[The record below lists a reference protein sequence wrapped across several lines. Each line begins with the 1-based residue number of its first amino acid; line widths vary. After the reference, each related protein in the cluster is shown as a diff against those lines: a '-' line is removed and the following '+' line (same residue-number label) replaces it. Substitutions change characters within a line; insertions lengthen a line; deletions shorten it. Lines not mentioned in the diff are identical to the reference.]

1 MHSRE
6 SSAARGRAIDPSTLA
21 PIQPRRGHSGSK
33 SPDVPGSRPGY
44 EGGLERKPS
53 NPYGH
58 HRQTSIVHGVQHSR
72 NTSMAGSTASTS
84 PLSPELI
91 ASLGRGAF
99 DEATL
104 PAKFDPL
111 DTHSGYST
119 PSGTSAA
126 SAGHGLP
133 PTLSPIKDA
142 DRDIMDTSPAALL
155 HKRMNSGGKT
165 RRERSHSRSQSKHSE
180 SKTVGEYALHH
191 LFNSFVGQADSKI
204 NQAIM
209 KLGES
214 QAPVEEVCGPG
225 ADPTF
230 DQLISALG
238 HIARQKP
245 KPLIDTIMFWR
256 KAKGDA
262 AITARQM
269 TNDQK
274 PSPATENGPLLRR
287 NTEPTQLMDPTATA
301 ERSQPSAP
309 FVSRPD
315 DVALVERRAT
325 VSVYLVC
332 RVLIEIFNQ
341 SSLASITLDMADR
354 LEDIVFGQ
362 VKTSDPDQIS
372 ASPLRMANWRIYGQ
386 LLGIMS
392 ESNFSNVSGRFLA
405 ELDRYQKE
413 EAARGPSR
421 DGDSKAELLILC
433 MRYLRLPM
441 SPEGWLKSCDFMR
454 SLARLFVNAHGQ
466 RIKQAYCYVIE
477 KLLLPVAANPSCD
490 LSLPRWKEFVDLVQP
505 RLAQLLT
512 KPRHWA
518 SSFSLNVLLLCISNK
533 ETFSSQWLPMIS
545 SLPARLKDRPTR
557 APALHAICRLVWTY
571 FFRFSDSPTT
581 TLRKVEEVAKIA
593 LPTGR
598 RTYLSAEP
606 VFADPLIQLIQIIG
620 FKHPDVCFR
629 NIIFPLINSD
639 LFLSGKELRIE
650 QMEPEK
656 MVIGIRAF
664 LATMSDLETS
674 DQLCPPIPTGS
685 LPNPFTEASTPLY
698 FHRPQLLKE
707 HTVVNTTEKQD
718 PTSWQPVN
726 TARLSENVKEYYFRF
741 CEVLGKITLLCD
753 NTFGGQ
759 AVLDEKF
766 SGTTPKTPI
775 SEAFSF
781 GRRDD
786 HVTTLDQK
794 QGFYDLL
801 HVAVQALPRCL
812 SDHIPFNS
820 LINLLCT
827 GTAHVQSNIATSS
840 AQSLKAIAR
849 QLHAQQVT
857 IGFARFI
864 FNFDER
870 YSTMSDEGML
880 GPGHIESTL
889 RLYVELLQ
897 IWINEI
903 KQKTKGAAAMDQL
916 ERSISGSRALHLDL
930 SSVLAHVEEIE
941 SHGLF
946 FLCSQS
952 RRVRAFA
959 ITVLRLITEFD
970 SALGKENT
978 RIIRILEADSQQ
990 ILDVN
995 DENLTVAER
1004 SRIQKG
1010 KRRSASQNTLIEL
1023 CSSEV
1028 SYDST
1033 LWAKVFPN
1041 IIRVSFETC
1050 PFAVTLGREI
1060 VCARL
1065 VQMHKLITHLAES
1078 IRFPQYGSIDA
1089 YQPRPVGRSN
1099 VTSEILVEQWKLYLV
1114 MACTT
1119 VTNVGAQSQSQ
1130 LANAQHAR
1138 KASKG
1143 AHQSQDKI
1151 SSARSLFAFVIPLL
1165 SAERDSIRSAIVVA
1179 LGSIH
1184 KNLYRTLLESLQYA
1198 VTTCNEEAKMRI
1210 GNHFRS
1216 PSSPRRNRKTDRLRT
1231 EVTNVY
1237 KLTSHFLQEPE
1248 VYNDDWI
1255 VNNLVTYAKDIR
1267 IFLSDAEVQND
1278 WEFQRLRFH
1287 YCGLMEELF
1296 EGINRAK
1303 DPSRWMPFES
1313 RKSAFSLMEDWCG
1326 YSPNQSQI
1334 SEREE
1339 NMRKFAMAQPHETGE
1354 MRNTAAAM
1362 EIEKKNLRAAALS
1375 AMASLCAGPISITTE
1390 SGSVLQFDVS
1400 RMLSWLEIIF
1410 NTVTDKWH
1418 AIGRRA
1424 LKNLIVH
1431 NQEHSYLMER
1441 SIEMCYVTER
1451 PKTIESYIEV
1461 VSQVLFEYPDYP
1473 LRFWRILGAVLVTLG
1488 NEKREIRMKS
1498 AKLLRKLEERQQK
1511 NSRLQDFDISISDK
1525 TTAVYKLAQFEISKR
1540 LASQHSDLAFTIFSE
1555 FSLHFRNLQPDSQRN
1570 MVAAILPWVQTME
1583 LQVDPN
1589 GGPTAKSYMLL
1600 ANLFEITIRCS
1611 TILPNQV
1618 QALWQA
1624 LATGPHGGNVQLVLD
1639 FIISICLERKE
1650 QNFVEYAKQ
1659 MVVFLSGT
1667 PAGSKVIEFFMLQVV
1682 PKNMVQE
1689 RKDLT
1694 PPPSDIT
1701 SLPYVADL
1709 GTVLPV
1715 GNKQAGL
1722 SLGQVALIFL
1732 VDLMVTP
1739 VTLALEDVVKLIHI
1753 VLILWD
1759 HYTVTVQE
1767 QAREMLVHLI
1777 HELIAAKLADDAPA
1791 GARQSVEDFVE
1802 SIRKSDPAVVWE
1814 YEENHGKDEES
1825 DDRRVPASM
1834 AFVTRDVVRF
1844 FSFAYEGV
1852 GDLWAKEALNWA
1864 TSCPVRHL
1872 ACRSFQIFRCI
1883 STSLDSRMLA
1893 DMLARLSNTI
1903 ADEETDYQT
1912 FSMEILTTLKIIISS
1927 LAPSDLLDYPQLF
1940 WTTCACL
1947 NTIHETEFTES
1958 IGMLEKFLSR
1968 VDLSDPVVVAKLIEG
1983 QPPKWEGGFD
1993 GLQDLVFKGMKSS
2006 ESFDRTLDLLHLL
2019 SGLPNNNL
2027 IGDGTRQLFTV
2038 LANLPHFLQCFEQD
2052 FSDPR
2057 PIARA
2062 GLLARVAESER
2073 CPRLAASLFG
2083 FANQQYKTAGV
2094 FLDHIITEIKL
2105 YYFPRLDFQ
2114 CLIFLMGL
2122 LTNTTDWFRIRVMRI
2137 LCVLIP
2143 EVDMRRNEVTCH
2155 GPDLISPL
2163 LRLLQTDL
2171 CPQALEV
2178 LDHIITV
2185 SGNPMERH
2193 HLRMSM
2199 ASSAS
2204 SRAIR
2209 KEYERIQSL
2218 YGIPEPTGWS
2228 VPMPATQSSMTR
2240 HNVHAVFYTCVEAED
2255 MQDEDVM
2262 TPGVAFHADEY
2273 NSNDSFFP
2281 MRADTMKSIDT
2292 QTDGNMGDLVQKLD
2306 SLDDFFEETDP
2317 TTPVLN
2323 PVAPPMLRGFT
2334 GSYVVDTNAHLY
2346 DQQTAPILRKSLAR
2360 TGSTSSFHNGLAE
2373 SRPPNFR
2380 FDGPAPYSPISA
2392 VPQNPAQLLRPTSHT
2407 RSVTSPANNLYL
2419 HTASGAPHTTQ
2430 ALGLSDSAFL
2440 SDEEPDEVHSDLEER
2455 PVNKRLH
2462 PLPVPMVR
2470 SATDGSHSL
2479 ESMIRSGMR
2488 RLTGGAANREKERHR
2503 DHLRAQHRAVVQT
2516 ANSPRVPKVP
2526 EEYLSAPT
2534 SHPASPRIGVLC
2546 HSLLHSTTH
2555 SAVQFDCYAMSL
2567 RAALALPRRANAFHA
2582 SAVDLR
2588 RWPSSSARAFS
2599 TTRHRDVTWG
2609 FVGLGQMGYNMAK
2622 NLRAKIPAEDTLIV
2636 RDINEDA
2643 MKRFATEAQ
2652 EAARSNGASA
2662 SEGQVKLAEN
2672 AREVAEKSTV
2682 MVTSLPE
2689 SQHVIEVYHSIL
2701 KHGTLPPLDQE
2712 RLFIDTS
2719 TIDPV
2724 TSKDIANAIH
2734 TTQTGRFVDAPV
2746 SGGVV
2751 GARAGTL
2758 SFMFGASS
2766 QSKELLE
2773 RVRGVL
2779 ALMGKKAWHLGEP
2792 GAGVSGKLANNYI
2805 LALNN
2810 IATAEAMNLGVR
2822 WGLEPKALAEMINS
2836 STGRCWPSEVNNP
2849 VPGVVETAPASRGYE
2864 GGFGVSLMHKDL
2876 RLALAAAKESGTPLA
2891 LGAQARD
2898 VYKDVEEKHRG
2909 KDFSVVYKWLQE
2921 QSE

>member
-1 MHSRE
+1 ASHPAKAGPGQTILPLIPDELKSPSHNLTSPSDRRGNRTAQSTPLHSRE
-6 SSAARGRAIDPSTLA
+6 SSTVRGRPVDPSTLA

-33 SPDVPGSRPGY
+33 SPDVSGGRPPGY
-44 EGGLERKPS
+44 DVGLERRPS
-53 NPYGH
+53 NSYGH
-58 HRQTSIVHGVQHSR
+58 HRQTSIVHGIQHSR
-72 NTSMAGSTASTS
+72 NTSMAGSAASTS

-111 DTHSGYST
+111 ETHSGYST
-119 PSGTSAA
+119 PSGIAA
-126 SAGHGLP
+126 SHGLT
-133 PTLSPIKDA
+133 PTLSTIQDN
-142 DRDIMDTSPAALL
+142 DTTVRDVSPAALL
-155 HKRMNSGGKT
+155 HSRMNSGGKP
-165 RRERSHSRSQSKHSE
+165 RRERSDSRSQSKHPSE

-191 LFNSFVGQADSKI
+191 LFNSFVGQADNKI
-204 NQAIM
+204 NQAIV

-214 QAPVEEVCGPG
+214 DAPVEEVCGPG

-269 TNDQK
+269 LNEQR
-274 PSPATENGPLLRR
+274 PSPAATENGPPLLRR
-287 NTEPTQLMDPTATA
+287 NTEPTQPA
-301 ERSQPSAP
+301 EP
-309 FVSRPD
+309 FINRPD
-315 DVALVERRAT
+315 DVALIERRAT

-341 SSLASITLDMADR
+341 SSLASITFDMADR

-392 ESNFSNVSGRFLA
+392 ESNFSGVAGRYLA
-405 ELDRYQKE
+405 ELERYQKE
-413 EAARGPSR
+413 EAVRGPSR
-421 DGDSKAELLILC
+421 EGDSKSELLILC

-441 SPEGWLKSCDFMR
+441 TPEGWPKSCDFMR

-490 LSLPRWKEFVDLVQP
+490 LSLPRWKEFVDLIQP
-505 RLAQLLT
+505 RLTQLLI
-512 KPRHWA
+512 KPRHWT
-518 SSFSLNVLLLCISNK
+518 SSFSLNVLLLCISSK
-533 ETFSSQWLPMIS
+533 ETFSSQWLSMIS

-598 RTYLSAEP
+598 RTYMSAEP

-629 NIIFPLINSD
+629 SIIFPLINSD
-639 LFLSGKELRIE
+639 LFLSGRELKIE

-685 LPNPFTEASTPLY
+685 LPNPFTDVSTPMY
-698 FHRPQLLKE
+698 SHRPQLLREYK
-707 HTVVNTTEKQD
+707 VPISSQKQD
-718 PTSWQPVN
+718 PTLWQPVN

-766 SGTTPKTPI
+766 GGTTPKTPI

-781 GRRDD
+781 GRRGDD

-840 AQSLKAIAR
+840 AESLKAIAR

-897 IWINEI
+897 IWIDEI

-930 SSVLAHVEEIE
+930 SSILAHVEEIE

-995 DENLTVAER
+995 DEHLTVAER

-1065 VQMHKLITHLAES
+1065 VQMHKIITSLAES
-1078 IRFPQYGSIDA
+1078 TRFPQYAPMDA
-1089 YQPRPVGRSN
+1089 YQSRPIGRN
-1099 VTSEILVEQWKLYLV
+1099 NLTSEILVEQWKLYLV

-1119 VTNVGAQSQSQ
+1119 VTSVGAQSQSQ

-1210 GNHFRS
+1210 GNHYRS

-1287 YCGLMEELF
+1287 FCGLMEEIF
-1296 EGINRAK
+1296 EGIHRTK

-1339 NMRKFAMAQPHETGE
+1339 NMRKFCMARPHETGE
-1354 MRNTAAAM
+1354 IKNTAAAM

-1375 AMASLCAGPISITTE
+1375 AMAFLCAGPISITTE
-1390 SGSVLQFDVS
+1390 SGSVLQFDVT
-1400 RMLSWLEIIF
+1400 RMLSWIEMIF
-1410 NTVTDKWH
+1410 NTVSDKWH

-1424 LKNLIVH
+1424 LKNLVIH

-1441 SIEMCYVTER
+1441 SIEMCYITER
-1451 PKTIESYIEV
+1451 PKTIESYFEV
-1461 VSQVLFEYPDYP
+1461 VTQVLFEYPDYP
-1473 LRFWRILGAVLVTLG
+1473 LEFWRVLGAVLVTLG

-1511 NSRLQDFDISISDK
+1511 NSRIQDFDISISDK

-1555 FSLHFRNLQPDSQRN
+1555 FSLHFRNLRPDSQRN

-1600 ANLFEITIRCS
+1600 ANLFEITIRGS

-1667 PAGSKVIEFFMLQVV
+1667 PAGSKVIEFFLLQIV

-1689 RKDLT
+1689 RKELT
-1694 PPPSDIT
+1694 PPPPDIKN
-1701 SLPYVADL
+1701 LPYCSLLA
-1709 GTVLPV
+1709 T
-1715 GNKQAGL
+1715 NK
-1722 SLGQVALIFL
+1722 L
-1732 VDLMVTP
+1732 VYPLDS
-1739 VTLALEDVVKLIHI
+1739 DVVKLIHI

-1777 HELIAAKLADDAPA
+1777 HELIAAKLEDDDLA
-1791 GARQSVEDFVE
+1791 GTRQSVEDFVE
-1802 SIRKSDPAVVWE
+1802 SIRRSNPAVVWE
-1814 YEENHGKDEES
+1814 YEENHGKEEET
-1825 DDRRVPASM
+1825 DDRRVPESM
-1834 AFVTRDVVRF
+1834 ASVTRDVVKF

-1883 STSLDSRMLA
+1883 STALDSRMLA

-1947 NTIHETEFTES
+1947 NTIHETEFIES
-1958 IGMLEKFLSR
+1958 IGMLEKFLDR
-1968 VDLSDPVVVAKLIEG
+1968 VDLSDPAVVANLTEG
-1983 QPPKWEGGFD
+1983 QPPNWEGGFD
-1993 GLQDLVFKGMKSS
+1993 GIQDLVFKGMKSS
-2006 ESFDRTLDLLHLL
+2006 ESFDRTLDLLHVL
-2019 SGLPNNNL
+2019 SGLPNNDL
-2027 IGDGTRQLFTV
+2027 IGDGTRHLFTV
-2038 LANLPHFLQCFEQD
+2038 LANLPHFLQCFEQG
-2052 FSDPR
+2052 FSDPK

-2062 GLLARVAESER
+2062 SILARVAENER

-2094 FLDHIITEIKL
+2094 FLDHIITEIKS
-2105 YYFPRLDFQ
+2105 YYFPQLDFQ

-2122 LTNTTDWFRIRVMRI
+2122 LTNTTDWFRIKTMRI

-2185 SGNPMERH
+2185 SGNPMERQ

-2199 ASSAS
+2199 ASAAS

-2228 VPMPATQSSMTR
+2228 VPMPATQSNMTR

-2255 MQDEDVM
+2255 RREEDVM
-2262 TPGVAFHADEY
+2262 TPSVAFHADEY
-2273 NSNDSFFP
+2273 SDSFFP
-2281 MRADTMKSIDT
+2281 IRADTMKSIDT
-2292 QTDGNMGDLVQKLD
+2292 QIDGNMGDIVQKLD
-2306 SLDDFFEETDP
+2306 SLDDFFEETD
-2317 TTPVLN
+2317 TIAPVLN

-2334 GSYVVDTNAHLY
+2334 GNYVDTNAHLY

-2380 FDGPAPYSPISA
+2380 FDGPGVYSPVTAMPPNSS
-2392 VPQNPAQLLRPTSHT
+2392 LLRSGSHT
-2407 RSVTSPANNLYL
+2407 RSVTSPANNLYV
-2419 HTASGAPHTTQ
+2419 HTAANTPNATLPVGF
-2430 ALGLSDSAFL
+2430 SDSAFL
-2440 SDEEPDEVHSDLEER
+2440 SDEDPDEVHSDLEER
-2455 PVNKRLH
+2455 PATKKM
-2462 PLPVPMVR
+2462 VPPPAPMMR
-2470 SATDGSHSL
+2470 SATDGPHSL

-2488 RLTGGAANREKERHR
+2488 RLTGGAANREKERQR
-2503 DHLRAQHRAVVQT
+2503 DLLRAQHRAMVQT
-2516 ANSPRVPKVP
+2516 AHSPRVPKVP

-2534 SHPASPRIGVLC
+2534 TRDALPHGFPNPAFPAFQSTAVHIPSLPRI
-2546 HSLLHSTTH
+2546 
-2555 SAVQFDCYAMSL
+2555 
-2567 RAALALPRRANAFHA
+2567 
-2582 SAVDLR
+2582 
-2588 RWPSSSARAFS
+2588 
-2599 TTRHRDVTWG
+2599 
-2609 FVGLGQMGYNMAK
+2609 
-2622 NLRAKIPAEDTLIV
+2622 
-2636 RDINEDA
+2636 
-2643 MKRFATEAQ
+2643 
-2652 EAARSNGASA
+2652 
-2662 SEGQVKLAEN
+2662 SE
-2672 AREVAEKSTV
+2672 S
-2682 MVTSLPE
+2682 
-2689 SQHVIEVYHSIL
+2689 
-2701 KHGTLPPLDQE
+2701 HG
-2712 RLFIDTS
+2712 
-2719 TIDPV
+2719 
-2724 TSKDIANAIH
+2724 
-2734 TTQTGRFVDAPV
+2734 
-2746 SGGVV
+2746 
-2751 GARAGTL
+2751 
-2758 SFMFGASS
+2758 
-2766 QSKELLE
+2766 
-2773 RVRGVL
+2773 
-2779 ALMGKKAWHLGEP
+2779 
-2792 GAGVSGKLANNYI
+2792 
-2805 LALNN
+2805 
-2810 IATAEAMNLGVR
+2810 
-2822 WGLEPKALAEMINS
+2822 
-2836 STGRCWPSEVNNP
+2836 
-2849 VPGVVETAPASRGYE
+2849 
-2864 GGFGVSLMHKDL
+2864 
-2876 RLALAAAKESGTPLA
+2876 
-2891 LGAQARD
+2891 
-2898 VYKDVEEKHRG
+2898 
-2909 KDFSVVYKWLQE
+2909 
-2921 QSE
+2921 

>member
-1 MHSRE
+1 MKPEFASVASNPAKVGPGQQTALPLITDDLKSTHHNLASPSERRGTRTAQSTPLHSRE
-6 SSAARGRAIDPSTLA
+6 SSAVRGRAVDPSSLA

-33 SPDVPGSRPGY
+33 SPDVPNVRPPGY
-44 EGGLERKPS
+44 EVGLERRPS
-53 NPYGH
+53 NSYGH

-72 NTSMAGSTASTS
+72 NTSMAGSASSAS

-104 PAKFDPL
+104 PAKIDTA

-119 PSGTSAA
+119 PSGPST
-126 SAGHGLP
+126 GHGLP
-133 PTLSPIKDA
+133 PTLSTIQDN
-142 DRDIMDTSPAALL
+142 DTELRDVSPAALF
-155 HKRMNSGGKT
+155 HKRMGSGAKS
-165 RRERSHSRSQSKHSE
+165 RRERSHSRSQSKQHPE
-180 SKTVGEYALHH
+180 VKTVAEFALHH

-204 NQAIM
+204 NQAIA

-214 QAPVEEVCGPG
+214 ESPVEEVCGPG
-225 ADPTF
+225 ADATF

-245 KPLIDTIMFWR
+245 KPLIDTIMYWR

-262 AITARQM
+262 AIAARQ
-269 TNDQK
+269 TANEAR
-274 PSPATENGPLLRR
+274 PTPAATENGPLLRR
-287 NTEPTQLMDPTATA
+287 NTEPTQYADPTAVP
-301 ERSQPSAP
+301 ERAQQSTLYHG
-309 FVSRPD
+309 RPED
-315 DVALVERRAT
+315 IVLIERRAT

-332 RVLIEIFNQ
+332 RVLIEIFHQ
-341 SSLASITLDMADR
+341 SSLASITLEMADR

-392 ESNFSNVSGRFLA
+392 ESNFPSVAGRYLA
-405 ELDRYQKE
+405 ELERYQT
-413 EAARGPSR
+413 EASQRPSR
-421 DGDSKAELLILC
+421 DGDAKAELLILC

-441 SPEGWLKSCDFMR
+441 TPEGWPKACDFMR
-454 SLARLFVNAHGQ
+454 SLARLFAQAHGQ
-466 RIKQAYCYVIE
+466 RIKQAYCYIIE
-477 KLLLPVAANPSCD
+477 KLLLPIAANPSCD

-505 RLAQLLT
+505 RLTQLLT
-512 KPRHWA
+512 KPRHWT

-533 ETFSSQWLPMIS
+533 ETFSSQWMSMIS

-581 TLRKVEEVAKIA
+581 TLRKVEEVTKIA

-598 RTYLSAEP
+598 KTFMSAEP

-639 LFLSGKELRIE
+639 LFLSGRELKIE

-685 LPNPFTEASTPLY
+685 LPNPFSDVSTPVY

-707 HTVVNTTEKQD
+707 YKAPSASEKQD

-766 SGTTPKTPI
+766 GGSTPKTPI

-781 GRRDD
+781 GRRGDD
-786 HVTTLDQK
+786 HVAILDQK

-840 AQSLKAIAR
+840 ALSLKAIAR

-897 IWINEI
+897 IWIDEI
-903 KQKTKGAAAMDQL
+903 KRKTKGAAAMDPL
-916 ERSISGSRALHLDL
+916 ERSISGNRALHLDL

-978 RIIRILEADSQQ
+978 RIIRILEGDSQQ

-995 DENLTVAER
+995 DEQLTVAER

-1028 SYDST
+1028 SYDAT

-1065 VQMHKLITHLAES
+1065 VQMHKIITSLAES
-1078 IRFPQYGSIDA
+1078 SRFPQFAPMDA
-1089 YQPRPVGRSN
+1089 YHNRPIGRNN
-1099 VTSEILVEQWKLYLV
+1099 VTSEIFIEQWKLYLV

-1119 VTNVGAQSQSQ
+1119 VTSVGAQSQSQ

-1165 SAERDSIRSAIVVA
+1165 SAERDSIRSAIVAA

-1210 GNHFRS
+1210 GNHYRS

-1237 KLTSHFLQEPE
+1237 KLTSHFLKEPE

-1278 WEFQRLRFH
+1278 WEFQGLRFH
-1287 YCGLMEELF
+1287 FCGLMEELF
-1296 EGINRAK
+1296 EGINRTK

-1326 YSPNQSQI
+1326 YSPNQAQI

-1339 NMRKFAMAQPHETGE
+1339 NMRKFCMDRTHESGE
-1354 MRNTAAAM
+1354 MKNTAAAM

-1375 AMASLCAGPISITTE
+1375 AMAHLCAGPISIITD
-1390 SGSVLQFDVS
+1390 SGSVLQFDIA
-1400 RMLSWLEIIF
+1400 RMLLWIEMIF
-1410 NTVTDKWH
+1410 NTVGDKWH

-1424 LKNLIVH
+1424 LKNLIIH
-1431 NQEHSYLMER
+1431 NQEHSYLIER
-1441 SIEMCYVTER
+1441 SIEMCYITER
-1451 PKTIESYIEV
+1451 PKTIESYFEV
-1461 VSQVLFEYPDYP
+1461 VTQVLFEHPDYP
-1473 LRFWRILGAVLVTLG
+1473 LAFWRVLGAVLVTLG

-1555 FSLHFRNLQPDSQRN
+1555 FCLHFRSLRPDNQRN
-1570 MVAAILPWVQTME
+1570 LVAAILPWVQTIE

-1667 PAGSKVIEFFMLQVV
+1667 PAGSKVIEFFLLQIV

-1689 RKDLT
+1689 RKELT
-1694 PPPSDIT
+1694 PPPPDIK

-1709 GTVLPV
+1709 ATVLPI

-1732 VDLMVTP
+1732 VDLMVAP
-1739 VTLALEDVVKLIHI
+1739 VTLALDDVVKLIHI

-1759 HYTVTVQE
+1759 HYMVTVQE

-1777 HELIAAKLADDAPA
+1777 HELIAAKLEDDAPA

-1802 SIRKSDPAVVWE
+1802 SIRNNDPAVVWE
-1814 YEENHGKDEES
+1814 YDENHGKDEEA

-1834 AFVTRDVVRF
+1834 ASVTRDVVKF
-1844 FSFAYEGV
+1844 FDLVYEGV

-1872 ACRSFQIFRCI
+1872 ACRSFQIYRCI
-1883 STSLDSRMLA
+1883 STSLDSRMLG

-1903 ADEETDYQT
+1903 SDKETDYQT
-1912 FSMEILTTLKIIISS
+1912 FSLEILTTLRIIISD

-1947 NTIHETEFTES
+1947 NTIHETEFIET
-1958 IGMLEKFLSR
+1958 IGMLENYLAR
-1968 VDLSDPVVVAKLIEG
+1968 VDLGDPAVVATLING
-1983 QPPKWEGGFD
+1983 QPPNWEGGFD

-2006 ESFDRTLDLLHLL
+2006 QSFERTLALLHTL
-2019 SGLPNNNL
+2019 SGLSNNDL
-2027 IGDGTRQLFTV
+2027 VGDGTRQLFTV
-2038 LANLPHFLQCFEQD
+2038 LANLPHFLECFEQG
-2052 FSDPR
+2052 FSDSK

-2062 GLLARVAESER
+2062 SLLARVAENEG

-2094 FLDHIITEIKL
+2094 FLDHIITEIKS
-2105 YYFPRLDFQ
+2105 YYFPEQDFQ
-2114 CLIFLMGL
+2114 CLIFVMGL
-2122 LTNTTDWFRIRVMRI
+2122 LTNTTDWFRVKTMRI

-2143 EVDMRRNEVTCH
+2143 EVDMRRSEVTCH

-2163 LRLLQTDL
+2163 LRLLQTEL
-2171 CPQALEV
+2171 CTQALEV
-2178 LDHIITV
+2178 LDHIMTV
-2185 SGNPMERH
+2185 SGNPMERQQI
-2193 HLRMSM
+2193 RMSI
-2199 ASSAS
+2199 ASAAS
-2204 SRAIR
+2204 SRALR
-2209 KEYERIQSL
+2209 KEYERIKSL
-2218 YGIPEPTGWS
+2218 YGIPEPSGWS

-2240 HNVHAVFYTCVEAED
+2240 HNVHAVFYTCGKAED
-2255 MQDEDVM
+2255 MQQEDVLN
-2262 TPGVAFHADEY
+2262 PGVAFHVDEY
-2273 NSNDSFFP
+2273 NDSFYP
-2281 MRADTMKSIDT
+2281 MRADTLESIDT
-2292 QTDGNMGDLVQKLD
+2292 QIDGNMGDIVQKLD
-2306 SLDDFFEETDP
+2306 SLDDFFEETEA
-2317 TTPVLN
+2317 TTPVMN
-2323 PVAPPMLRGFT
+2323 SVAPPMLPGFT
-2334 GSYVVDTNAHLY
+2334 GSYVDTNAHLY

-2380 FDGPAPYSPISA
+2380 FDSPAVHSPVTAIPPNTGQMFRSG
-2392 VPQNPAQLLRPTSHT
+2392 SHT
-2407 RSVTSPANNLYL
+2407 RSVTSPTNNLY
-2419 HTASGAPHTTQ
+2419 SHTTVP
-2430 ALGLSDSAFL
+2430 AANPGLPTGFGESTFL
-2440 SDEEPDEVHSDLEER
+2440 SDDEPDEVHSDLEER
-2455 PVNKRLH
+2455 PVTKKMMA
-2462 PLPVPMVR
+2462 PPPAMVR
-2470 SATDGSHSL
+2470 SATDGPQSL
-2479 ESMIRSGMR
+2479 ESILRSGMR
-2488 RLTGGAANREKERHR
+2488 RLTGGATSRERERQR
-2503 DHLRAQHRAVVQT
+2503 DLIRAQHRAIVQT

-2526 EEYLSAPT
+2526 EEYLSGPT
-2534 SHPASPRIGVLC
+2534 SHPASPR
-2546 HSLLHSTTH
+2546 
-2555 SAVQFDCYAMSL
+2555 
-2567 RAALALPRRANAFHA
+2567 
-2582 SAVDLR
+2582 
-2588 RWPSSSARAFS
+2588 
-2599 TTRHRDVTWG
+2599 
-2609 FVGLGQMGYNMAK
+2609 
-2622 NLRAKIPAEDTLIV
+2622 
-2636 RDINEDA
+2636 
-2643 MKRFATEAQ
+2643 
-2652 EAARSNGASA
+2652 
-2662 SEGQVKLAEN
+2662 
-2672 AREVAEKSTV
+2672 
-2682 MVTSLPE
+2682 
-2689 SQHVIEVYHSIL
+2689 
-2701 KHGTLPPLDQE
+2701 
-2712 RLFIDTS
+2712 
-2719 TIDPV
+2719 
-2724 TSKDIANAIH
+2724 
-2734 TTQTGRFVDAPV
+2734 
-2746 SGGVV
+2746 
-2751 GARAGTL
+2751 
-2758 SFMFGASS
+2758 
-2766 QSKELLE
+2766 
-2773 RVRGVL
+2773 
-2779 ALMGKKAWHLGEP
+2779 
-2792 GAGVSGKLANNYI
+2792 
-2805 LALNN
+2805 
-2810 IATAEAMNLGVR
+2810 
-2822 WGLEPKALAEMINS
+2822 
-2836 STGRCWPSEVNNP
+2836 
-2849 VPGVVETAPASRGYE
+2849 
-2864 GGFGVSLMHKDL
+2864 
-2876 RLALAAAKESGTPLA
+2876 
-2891 LGAQARD
+2891 
-2898 VYKDVEEKHRG
+2898 
-2909 KDFSVVYKWLQE
+2909 
-2921 QSE
+2921 

>member
-1 MHSRE
+1 MNCNELLTCTMASHPAKAAGPGQQPMLPLIPDDLKSASHHTLPSATEWRGTRTAQSTPMHSRE
-6 SSAARGRAIDPSTLA
+6 SSAVRGRATDPSVLA
-21 PIQPRRGHSGSK
+21 PTLQARRGHSGSK
-33 SPDVPGSRPGY
+33 SPDVSAGRPAGY
-44 EGGLERKPS
+44 DAGLERRPS
-53 NPYGH
+53 NSYGH
-58 HRQTSIVHGVQHSR
+58 HRQTSIVHGMQHSR
-72 NTSMAGSTASTS
+72 NPSMAGSTASS

-91 ASLGRGAF
+91 ASLGRGAP
-99 DEATL
+99 DDAPVL
-104 PAKFDPL
+104 PSKPDQL
-111 DTHSGYST
+111 DTHSNHQSPAGVSST
-119 PSGTSAA
+119 Y
-126 SAGHGLP
+126 GLP
-133 PTLSPIKDA
+133 GTLSTIQDTDA
-142 DRDIMDTSPAALL
+142 DERMDGSPASLV
-155 HKRMNSGGKT
+155 HKRMNSGGKS
-165 RRERSHSRSQSKHSE
+165 RRDRSHSRSHSKHHSE

-204 NQAIM
+204 NQAIL
-209 KLGES
+209 KLGDSE
-214 QAPVEEVCGPG
+214 APVEEVCGPG
-225 ADPTF
+225 ADPNF

-245 KPLIDTIMFWR
+245 KPLIDTIMLWR
-256 KAKGDA
+256 KGKGDA

-269 TNDQK
+269 TNELPK
-274 PSPATENGPLLRR
+274 PVITENGVLMRR
-287 NTEPTQLMDPTATA
+287 NTEPTQPAIDPTAPS
-301 ERSQPSAP
+301 ERPQPSTP
-309 FVSRPD
+309 FLGRHD

-341 SSLASITLDMADR
+341 SSLASITVDMADR

-362 VKTSDPDQIS
+362 LKTVDPDQIS

-392 ESNFSNVSGRFLA
+392 ELNFSSVANRFLV

-413 EAARGPSR
+413 EATRGPSR
-421 DGDSKAELLILC
+421 EGDAKSELLVLG

-441 SPEGWLKSCDFMR
+441 TPDSWTKACDFMR

-466 RIKQAYCYVIE
+466 KIKQAYCYVIE
-477 KLLLPVAANPSCD
+477 KLLLPVAANPVCD
-490 LSLPRWKEFVDLVQP
+490 LSLLRWKESVDLIQS
-505 RLAQLLT
+505 RLTQLLT
-512 KPRHWA
+512 KPRHWSA
-518 SSFSLNVLLLCISNK
+518 AFSLNVLLLCISNK
-533 ETFSSQWLPMIS
+533 EIFSSQWLSMIS
-545 SLPARLKDRPTR
+545 SLPPRLKDRPTR
-557 APALHAICRLVWTY
+557 APALQAICRLVWTY
-571 FFRFSDSPTT
+571 FFRYSDSPTT
-581 TLRKVEEVAKIA
+581 TLRKVEEVVKIA
-593 LPTGR
+593 LPTGK

-606 VFADPLIQLIQIIG
+606 AIADPLIQLIRMIG

-629 NIIFPLINSD
+629 TIIFPLINSD
-639 LFLSGKELRIE
+639 LFLSGRDLKIE

-674 DQLCPPIPTGS
+674 DQLCPPFPTGS
-685 LPNPFTEASTPLY
+685 LPNPFLDTSSPIS
-698 FHRPQLLKE
+698 FHRPQLLAEPKFGVE
-707 HTVVNTTEKQD
+707 HEKSD
-718 PTSWQPVN
+718 PSSSCPVN
-726 TARLSENVKEYYFRF
+726 ISRLSDNVKEYYLRF
-741 CEVLGKITLLCD
+741 CEVLGKITILCD

-766 SGTTPKTPI
+766 GGTTPKTPI
-775 SEAFSF
+775 TEAFGF

-786 HVTTLDQK
+786 HINTLDQK

-840 AQSLKAIAR
+840 ADSLKAIAR
-849 QLHAQQVT
+849 QSHAQQVT

-864 FNFDER
+864 FNFDAR

-897 IWINEI
+897 IWIDEI
-903 KQKTKGAAAMDQL
+903 KQKTKEASSDQL
-916 ERSISGSRALHLDL
+916 EKSISGSRALHLDL

-959 ITVLRLITEFD
+959 INVLRLITEFD
-970 SALGKENT
+970 RALGKANT

-995 DENLTVAER
+995 DEQLTVAER

-1010 KRRSASQNTLIEL
+1010 KRRSVSQNTLIEL

-1065 VQMHKLITHLAES
+1065 VQMHKLISSLAES
-1078 IRFPQYGSIDA
+1078 TRVPQYSPVDI
-1089 YQPRPVGRSN
+1089 YQSRPMGRSN
-1099 VTSEILVEQWKLYLV
+1099 MTAEILVEQWKLYLV

-1130 LANAQHAR
+1130 LANAQLHAR
-1138 KASKG
+1138 KTSKG
-1143 AHQSQDKI
+1143 AQSQDKI

-1165 SAERDSIRSAIVVA
+1165 SAERDSIRAAIVVA
-1179 LGSIH
+1179 LGSIA

-1198 VTTCNEEAKMRI
+1198 VTTCNEEAKIRI
-1210 GNHFRS
+1210 GTHHRT

-1231 EVTNVY
+1231 EVTHVY
-1237 KLTSHFLQEPE
+1237 KLTSHFLREPD
-1248 VYNDDWI
+1248 VCNDDWI

-1287 YCGLMEELF
+1287 YCGLLEELF
-1296 EGINRAK
+1296 EGVNRTK

-1326 YSPNQSQI
+1326 YSPNQAQI
-1334 SEREE
+1334 TEREE
-1339 NMRKFAMAQPHETGE
+1339 NMRKFAMAQPHDGGE

-1390 SGSVLQFDVS
+1390 SGSVLQFDVG
-1400 RMLSWLEIIF
+1400 RMLSWIDIIF
-1410 NTVTDKWH
+1410 NTVSDKWH
-1418 AIGRRA
+1418 SIGRRA
-1424 LKNLIVH
+1424 LKNLIIH
-1431 NQEHSYLMER
+1431 NKEHAYLIER
-1441 SIEMCYVTER
+1441 SIEMCYVAER
-1451 PKTIESYIEV
+1451 PKALESYFEV
-1461 VSQVLFEYPDYP
+1461 VTEVLIEYPDYP

-1498 AKLLRKLEERQQK
+1498 AKLLRRLEERHQK
-1511 NSRLQDFDISISDK
+1511 NSRIQDFDISISDK
-1525 TTAVYKLAQFEISKR
+1525 TTAVYKLAQFETSKR
-1540 LASQHSDLAFTIFSE
+1540 LAVQHSDLAFTLFSE
-1555 FSLHFRNLQPDSQRN
+1555 FTQHFRNLRSDSQRN

-1589 GGPTAKSYMLL
+1589 GGPTARSYMLL

-1639 FIISICLERKE
+1639 FIISLCLERKE
-1650 QNFVEYAKQ
+1650 QNFVDYAKQ
-1659 MVVFLSGT
+1659 IVVFLAGT

-1694 PPPSDIT
+1694 PPPPDLA

-1709 GTVLPV
+1709 ASVLPV

-1732 VDLMVTP
+1732 VDLMVAP
-1739 VTLALEDVVKLIHI
+1739 VTLAMADVIKLLHV

-1777 HELIAAKLADDAPA
+1777 HELIAAKLEDDAPA
-1791 GARQSVEDFVE
+1791 GARQSIEDFVE
-1802 SIRKSDPAVVWE
+1802 AIRKSDPVVVWE
-1814 YEENHGKDEES
+1814 YEENNGKEEEV
-1825 DDRRVPASM
+1825 DDRRVPPAM
-1834 AFVTRDVVRF
+1834 AAATRDVIKF
-1844 FSFAYEGV
+1844 FSYAYEGV
-1852 GDLWAKEALNWA
+1852 GELWAKEALNWA

-1883 STSLDSRMLA
+1883 SMSLDSQMLA

-1927 LAPSDLLDYPQLF
+1927 LAPADILHYPQLF

-1947 NTIHETEFTES
+1947 NTIHESEFIETL
-1958 IGMLEKFLSR
+1958 GMLEKFLDA
-1968 VDLSDPVVVAKLIEG
+1968 VDLSDPAVVAQLLEG

-1993 GLQDLVFKGMKSS
+1993 GLQDLVFKGLKSS
-2006 ESFDRTLDLLHLL
+2006 RSFNRTLDVLHRL
-2019 SGLPNNNL
+2019 SGLPNNAL

-2038 LANLPHFLQCFEQD
+2038 LANLPSFLECFDQE
-2052 FSDPR
+2052 FSDPK
-2057 PIARA
+2057 PVMHAS
-2062 GLLARVAESER
+2062 LLARVAENEG

-2083 FANQQYKTAGV
+2083 FANQQYKTEAV
-2094 FLDHIITEIKL
+2094 FLDHIVTEIKS
-2105 YYFPRLDFQ
+2105 YYFPQLDFQ

-2122 LTNTTDWFRIRVMRI
+2122 LTNTTDWFRIKTMKI
-2137 LCVLIP
+2137 LCVMIP
-2143 EVDMRRNEVTCH
+2143 EVDMRRSEVTCH

-2163 LRLLQTDL
+2163 LRLLQTNL
-2171 CPQALEV
+2171 CPEALEV
-2178 LDHIITV
+2178 LDNIMTV

-2199 ASSAS
+2199 ASAAS
-2204 SRAIR
+2204 SRAMR

-2228 VPMPATQSSMTR
+2228 IPMPATQSTITR
-2240 HNVHAVFYTCVEAED
+2240 NNVHAVFYTCAEAED
-2255 MQDEDVM
+2255 MNHRDTLTPDVE
-2262 TPGVAFHADEY
+2262 FRADEY
-2273 NSNDSFFP
+2273 SDSYFP

-2292 QTDGNMGDLVQKLD
+2292 QTDGNIGDIVQKLD
-2306 SLDDFFEETDP
+2306 SLDDFFEETEINVP
-2317 TTPVLN
+2317 ILN
-2323 PVAPPMLRGFT
+2323 AVAPPMLRGFT
-2334 GSYVVDTNAHLY
+2334 GSYVDTNAHLY

-2373 SRPPNFR
+2373 SRPSNFR
-2380 FDGPAPYSPISA
+2380 FDGPGMPSPVSVA
-2392 VPQNPAQLLRPTSHT
+2392 SQNTSGSGLRPVSHT
-2407 RSVTSPANNLYL
+2407 RSVTSPANNLYV
-2419 HTASGAPHTTQ
+2419 HTATGSQGTPPV
-2430 ALGLSDSAFL
+2430 GFGESAFF
-2440 SDEEPDEVHSDLEER
+2440 SDDDIEETQSDLDDR
-2455 PVNKRLH
+2455 PTTARRAY
-2462 PLPVPMVR
+2462 PPMPPMVR
-2470 SATDGSHSL
+2470 SATEGAGSHSI

-2488 RLTGGAANREKERHR
+2488 RLTGGAANNREKERQR
-2503 DHLRAQHRAVVQT
+2503 DLLRAQHRAMVQT

-2526 EEYLSAPT
+2526 EEYLSGPT
-2534 SHPASPRIGVLC
+2534 SHPTSPR
-2546 HSLLHSTTH
+2546 S
-2555 SAVQFDCYAMSL
+2555 
-2567 RAALALPRRANAFHA
+2567 
-2582 SAVDLR
+2582 
-2588 RWPSSSARAFS
+2588 
-2599 TTRHRDVTWG
+2599 
-2609 FVGLGQMGYNMAK
+2609 
-2622 NLRAKIPAEDTLIV
+2622 
-2636 RDINEDA
+2636 
-2643 MKRFATEAQ
+2643 
-2652 EAARSNGASA
+2652 
-2662 SEGQVKLAEN
+2662 
-2672 AREVAEKSTV
+2672 
-2682 MVTSLPE
+2682 
-2689 SQHVIEVYHSIL
+2689 
-2701 KHGTLPPLDQE
+2701 
-2712 RLFIDTS
+2712 
-2719 TIDPV
+2719 
-2724 TSKDIANAIH
+2724 
-2734 TTQTGRFVDAPV
+2734 
-2746 SGGVV
+2746 
-2751 GARAGTL
+2751 
-2758 SFMFGASS
+2758 
-2766 QSKELLE
+2766 
-2773 RVRGVL
+2773 
-2779 ALMGKKAWHLGEP
+2779 
-2792 GAGVSGKLANNYI
+2792 
-2805 LALNN
+2805 
-2810 IATAEAMNLGVR
+2810 
-2822 WGLEPKALAEMINS
+2822 
-2836 STGRCWPSEVNNP
+2836 
-2849 VPGVVETAPASRGYE
+2849 
-2864 GGFGVSLMHKDL
+2864 
-2876 RLALAAAKESGTPLA
+2876 
-2891 LGAQARD
+2891 
-2898 VYKDVEEKHRG
+2898 
-2909 KDFSVVYKWLQE
+2909 
-2921 QSE
+2921 

>member
-1 MHSRE
+1 MMTSHPAKGAGPGQQSTLPLIPDDLKAASQHNLTSPAEWRATRTAQSTPMHSRE
-6 SSAARGRAIDPSTLA
+6 SSAVRGRAADPSTLA
-21 PIQPRRGHSGSK
+21 PTIQTRRGHSGSK
-33 SPDVPGSRPGY
+33 SPDVSTGRPAGY
-44 EGGLERKPS
+44 DVGLERRPS
-53 NPYGH
+53 NSYGH
-58 HRQTSIVHGVQHSR
+58 HRQTSIVHGMQHSR
-72 NTSMAGSTASTS
+72 NPSMAGSTASAS

-91 ASLGRGAF
+91 ASLGRGSSF
-99 DEATL
+99 DEPGPT
-104 PAKFDPL
+104 KL
-111 DTHSGYST
+111 DQ
-119 PSGTSAA
+119 
-126 SAGHGLP
+126 L
-133 PTLSPIKDA
+133 DA
-142 DRDIMDTSPAALL
+142 HPNFPSPAGAPASHGHPVPLSTIQDNDIGDV
-155 HKRMNSGGKT
+155 MNGSP
-165 RRERSHSRSQSKHSE
+165 
-180 SKTVGEYALHH
+180 V
-191 LFNSFVGQADSKI
+191 SFVGQADSKI
-204 NQAIM
+204 NQAIL

-214 QAPVEEVCGPG
+214 EAPVEEVCGPG
-225 ADPTF
+225 ADSDF

-245 KPLIDTIMFWR
+245 KPLIDTIMLWR

-269 TNDQK
+269 TNEPVCEGPPTSRKVYANCTQPK
-274 PSPATENGPLLRR
+274 PIVTENGVLMRR
-287 NTEPTQLMDPTATA
+287 NTEPTQTPTESGAPA
-301 ERSQPSAP
+301 DRSPQTP
-309 FVSRPD
+309 FISRHD
-315 DVALVERRAT
+315 DVVLVERRAT

-362 VKTSDPDQIS
+362 IKTVDPEQIS

-392 ESNFSNVSGRFLA
+392 EANFTSVANRFLA
-405 ELDRYQKE
+405 ELEKLQKD
-413 EAARGPSR
+413 EAARGPTR
-421 DGDSKAELLILC
+421 DGDAKAELLILG

-441 SPEGWLKSCDFMR
+441 NPDNWSKSCDFMR

-477 KLLLPVAANPSCD
+477 KLLLPVAANPTVD
-490 LSLPRWKEFVDLVQP
+490 LSIPRWKEFLDLVQP

-518 SSFSLNVLLLCISNK
+518 SSYSLNVLLLCISSK
-533 ETFSSQWLPMIS
+533 ETFSAQWLSMVT
-545 SLPARLKDRPTR
+545 SLPPRLKDRPTR
-557 APALHAICRLVWTY
+557 APALQAICRLVWTY
-571 FFRFSDSPTT
+571 FFRYSDSPTV
-581 TLRKVEEVAKIA
+581 TLRKLEEVTKIA

-606 VFADPLIQLIQIIG
+606 TFADPLIQLIRMIG

-629 NIIFPLINSD
+629 TIIFPLINSD
-639 LFLSGKELRIE
+639 LFLSPREVKIE

-656 MVIGIRAF
+656 MVIGIRSF

-674 DQLCPPIPTGS
+674 DQLCPPFPTGS
-685 LPNPFTEASTPLY
+685 LPNPFLDSSTPIY
-698 FHRPQLLKE
+698 FHRPQLLAEPKVGSSAQKPE
-707 HTVVNTTEKQD
+707 
-718 PTSWQPVN
+718 PSWSPVN
-726 TARLSENVKEYYFRF
+726 ISRLSANVKEYYLRF
-741 CEVLGKITLLCD
+741 CEVLGKITILCD

-766 SGTTPKTPI
+766 GGTTPKTPLT
-775 SEAFSF
+775 EAFGF

-786 HVTTLDQK
+786 HVNTTDQK

-827 GTAHVQSNIATSS
+827 GTAHVQSNIAKSS
-840 AQSLKAIAR
+840 AESLKSIAR
-849 QLHAQQVT
+849 QSHAQQVT

-864 FNFDER
+864 FNFDAR

-889 RLYVELLQ
+889 RLYVELLS
-897 IWINEI
+897 IWIDEI
-903 KQKTKGAAAMDQL
+903 KQKTKEAASDQL
-916 ERSISGSRALHLDL
+916 EKSVSGSRALHLDL

-959 ITVLRLITEFD
+959 INVLRLITEFD

-995 DENLTVAER
+995 DEQLTVAER

-1065 VQMHKLITHLAES
+1065 VQMHKMISSLAERS
-1078 IRFPQYGSIDA
+1078 RPPQYSPVDV
-1089 YQPRPVGRSN
+1089 YQSRPLGRSN
-1099 VTSEILVEQWKLYLV
+1099 MTAEILVEQWRLYLV

-1119 VTNVGAQSQSQ
+1119 VTSVGAQSQSQ
-1130 LANAQHAR
+1130 LANAQHTR

-1143 AHQSQDKI
+1143 ASSSDKI

-1165 SAERDSIRSAIVVA
+1165 SAERDSIRNAIVIA
-1179 LGSIH
+1179 LGAIH

-1198 VTTCNEEAKMRI
+1198 VTTCNEEAKIRI
-1210 GNHFRS
+1210 GFHHRT
-1216 PSSPRRNRKTDRLRT
+1216 PSSPPRDRKTDRLRT
-1231 EVTNVY
+1231 EVTHVY
-1237 KLTSHFLQEPE
+1237 KLTSHFLREPE
-1248 VYNDDWI
+1248 VYNEDWI
-1255 VNNLVTYAKDIR
+1255 VNNLITYSKDIR

-1296 EGINRAK
+1296 EGVNRTK
-1303 DPSRWMPFES
+1303 DPSRWIPFES

-1326 YSPNQSQI
+1326 YSPNQNHI
-1334 SEREE
+1334 NEREE
-1339 NMRKFAMAQPHETGE
+1339 HMRKFAVAQPHEGGE
-1354 MRNTAAAM
+1354 MRNVAAAM

-1390 SGSVLQFDVS
+1390 SGSVLQFDVA
-1400 RMLSWLEIIF
+1400 RMLSWIDIIF
-1410 NTVTDKWH
+1410 GTLSDKWH
-1418 AIGRRA
+1418 SIGRRA
-1424 LKNLIVH
+1424 LKNLIIH
-1431 NQEHSYLMER
+1431 NKEHSYLMER
-1441 SIEMCYVTER
+1441 SVEMCYVSER
-1451 PKTIESYIEV
+1451 PKALESYFEV
-1461 VSQVLFEYPDYP
+1461 VTEVLIEHPDYP

-1498 AKLLRKLEERQQK
+1498 AKLLRRLEERQQK
-1511 NSRLQDFDISISDK
+1511 SSRIQDFDISISDK
-1525 TTAVYKLAQFEISKR
+1525 TTAVYKLAQFETSKR
-1540 LASQHSDLAFTIFSE
+1540 LATLHGDLAFTLFSE
-1555 FSLHFRNLQPDSQRN
+1555 FALHFRNLRPDSQRN

-1583 LQVDPN
+1583 LQLDPN
-1589 GGPTAKSYMLL
+1589 GGPTARSYMLL

-1639 FIISICLERKE
+1639 FIISLCLERKE

-1659 MVVFLSGT
+1659 IVVFLAGT
-1667 PAGSKVIEFFMLQVV
+1667 PAGSKVVEFFLLQVV

-1689 RKDLT
+1689 RKDST
-1694 PPPSDIT
+1694 SPPPDIKN
-1701 SLPYVADL
+1701 LPYVADL
-1709 GTVLPV
+1709 STVIPI
-1715 GNKQAGL
+1715 GSQKQAGL

-1732 VDLMVTP
+1732 VDLMVAP
-1739 VTLALEDVVKLIHI
+1739 VTLALDDVVKLLHV

-1759 HYTVTVQE
+1759 HYTTTVQE

-1777 HELIAAKLADDAPA
+1777 HELVAAKLEEDSPP
-1791 GARQSVEDFVE
+1791 GARQLFEDFVE
-1802 SIRKSDPAVVWE
+1802 SIRNSDSAVVWE
-1814 YEENHGKDEES
+1814 YEENSGKEDEAE
-1825 DDRRVPASM
+1825 DRKVPSAM
-1834 AFVTRDVVRF
+1834 ATVTRDVINF

-1927 LAPSDLLDYPQLF
+1927 LAPADLLHYPQLF

-1947 NTIHETEFTES
+1947 NTIHESEFMES
-1958 IGMLEKFLSR
+1958 LGMLEKFLDR
-1968 VDLSDPVVVAKLIEG
+1968 VDLGDPTVEAKLIEG

-1993 GLQDLVFKGMKSS
+1993 GLQDLVFKGLKSS
-2006 ESFDRTLDLLHLL
+2006 ESLRRTLDLLHSL
-2019 SGLPNNNL
+2019 SSLPNNGL
-2027 IGDGTRQLFTV
+2027 IGDGTRHLFTI
-2038 LANLPHFLQCFEQD
+2038 LANLPLFLQCFEEGFTDQK
-2052 FSDPR
+2052 
-2057 PIARA
+2057 PIQHAS
-2062 GLLARVAESER
+2062 LLARVAENER

-2083 FANQQYKTAGV
+2083 FANQQYKTEGV
-2094 FLDHIITEIKL
+2094 FLDHIITEIKS
-2105 YYFPRLDFQ
+2105 YYFPHLDFQ

-2122 LTNTTDWFRIRVMRI
+2122 LTNTTDWFRIKTMKI

-2163 LRLLQTDL
+2163 LRLLQTTL

-2178 LDHIITV
+2178 LDHIMTV
-2185 SGNPMERH
+2185 AGNPMERH

-2199 ASSAS
+2199 ASATS

-2218 YGIPEPTGWS
+2218 YGIPEPSGWS
-2228 VPMPATQSSMTR
+2228 VPMPATQSVMTR
-2240 HNVHAVFYTCVEAED
+2240 NNVHAVFYTCAEADELNQ
-2255 MQDEDVM
+2255 QDDM
-2262 TPGVAFHADEY
+2262 TPSVEFRADDF
-2273 NSNDSFFP
+2273 NDSYFP
-2281 MRADTMKSIDT
+2281 TRADTMKSIDT
-2292 QTDGNMGDLVQKLD
+2292 QTDDNMGNIVQKLD
-2306 SLDDFFEETDP
+2306 SLDDFFDESSMP
-2317 TTPVLN
+2317 TLN
-2323 PVAPPMLRGFT
+2323 PVAPPMLGGFT
-2334 GSYVVDTNAHLY
+2334 GSYVDTNAHLY

-2373 SRPPNFR
+2373 SRPANFR
-2380 FDGPAPYSPISA
+2380 FDSPGMPSPVTINS
-2392 VPQNPAQLLRPTSHT
+2392 QLSNQTLRPASHV
-2407 RSVTSPANNLYL
+2407 RSVTSPANNLFV
-2419 HTASGAPHTTQ
+2419 HTQPPAIHETPLVGH
-2430 ALGLSDSAFL
+2430 GDSAFF
-2440 SDEEPDEVHSDLEER
+2440 SDDDIEEAHSDFDE
-2455 PVNKRLH
+2455 H
-2462 PLPVPMVR
+2462 PIGKSRAAAVPPMVR
-2470 SATDGSHSL
+2470 SATDGPHSL

-2488 RLTGGAANREKERHR
+2488 RLTGGTANSQEKQRQR
-2503 DHLRAQHRAVVQT
+2503 DILRAQHRAMVQT
-2516 ANSPRVPKVP
+2516 ASSPRVPKVP
-2526 EEYLSAPT
+2526 EEYLAGPT
-2534 SHPASPRIGVLC
+2534 SHPASPR
-2546 HSLLHSTTH
+2546 
-2555 SAVQFDCYAMSL
+2555 
-2567 RAALALPRRANAFHA
+2567 
-2582 SAVDLR
+2582 
-2588 RWPSSSARAFS
+2588 
-2599 TTRHRDVTWG
+2599 
-2609 FVGLGQMGYNMAK
+2609 
-2622 NLRAKIPAEDTLIV
+2622 
-2636 RDINEDA
+2636 
-2643 MKRFATEAQ
+2643 
-2652 EAARSNGASA
+2652 
-2662 SEGQVKLAEN
+2662 
-2672 AREVAEKSTV
+2672 
-2682 MVTSLPE
+2682 
-2689 SQHVIEVYHSIL
+2689 
-2701 KHGTLPPLDQE
+2701 
-2712 RLFIDTS
+2712 
-2719 TIDPV
+2719 
-2724 TSKDIANAIH
+2724 
-2734 TTQTGRFVDAPV
+2734 
-2746 SGGVV
+2746 
-2751 GARAGTL
+2751 
-2758 SFMFGASS
+2758 
-2766 QSKELLE
+2766 
-2773 RVRGVL
+2773 
-2779 ALMGKKAWHLGEP
+2779 
-2792 GAGVSGKLANNYI
+2792 
-2805 LALNN
+2805 
-2810 IATAEAMNLGVR
+2810 
-2822 WGLEPKALAEMINS
+2822 
-2836 STGRCWPSEVNNP
+2836 
-2849 VPGVVETAPASRGYE
+2849 
-2864 GGFGVSLMHKDL
+2864 
-2876 RLALAAAKESGTPLA
+2876 
-2891 LGAQARD
+2891 
-2898 VYKDVEEKHRG
+2898 
-2909 KDFSVVYKWLQE
+2909 
-2921 QSE
+2921 

>member
-1 MHSRE
+1 MQNTGLSNEVLIISNMASHPAKAGPGQAILPLIPDDLKSASYHNLASPSERRGTRTAQSTPLHSRE
-6 SSAARGRAIDPSTLA
+6 SSAVRGRQVDPSTLA
-21 PIQPRRGHSGSK
+21 PIHPRRGHSGSK
-33 SPDVPGSRPGY
+33 SPDVSGSRPPGY
-44 EGGLERKPS
+44 EVGLERRPS
-53 NPYGH
+53 NSYGH
-58 HRQTSIVHGVQHSR
+58 HRQTSIVHGMQHSR

-84 PLSPELI
+84 PLSPEII

-111 DTHSGYST
+111 ETHSGYST
-119 PSGTSAA
+119 PSGISVSHA
-126 SAGHGLP
+126 LP
-133 PTLSPIKDA
+133 PTLSTIKDN
-142 DRDIMDTSPAALL
+142 DTTLRDVSPAAIL
-155 HKRMNSGGKT
+155 HNRMNSGGKP
-165 RRERSHSRSQSKHSE
+165 RRERSDSRSQSKHHSE

-191 LFNSFVGQADSKI
+191 LFNSFVGQADNKI

-214 QAPVEEVCGPG
+214 DAPVEEVCGPG

-269 TNDQK
+269 LNEQRP
-274 PSPATENGPLLRR
+274 PSAATENVPLLRR
-287 NTEPTQLMDPTATA
+287 NTEPTQPADPTATP
-301 ERSQPSAP
+301 ERAQQSMP
-309 FVSRPD
+309 FMGRPEE
-315 DVALVERRAT
+315 VALIERRAT

-392 ESNFSNVSGRFLA
+392 ESNFSGVANRYLM
-405 ELDRYQKE
+405 ELERYQKE
-413 EAARGPSR
+413 EVTRGPSR
-421 DGDSKAELLILC
+421 ESDSKSELLILC

-441 SPEGWLKSCDFMR
+441 TSEGWPKSCDFMR

-490 LSLPRWKEFVDLVQP
+490 LSLPRWKEFVDLIQP
-505 RLAQLLT
+505 RLTQLLI
-512 KPRHWA
+512 KPRHWT

-593 LPTGR
+593 LPTGKK
-598 RTYLSAEP
+598 TYMSAEP

-629 NIIFPLINSD
+629 SIIFPLINSD
-639 LFLSGKELRIE
+639 LFLSGRELKIE

-685 LPNPFTEASTPLY
+685 LPNPFTDVSTPVY

-707 HTVVNTTEKQD
+707 YKAPNASQKQD
-718 PTSWQPVN
+718 PTTWQPVN
-726 TARLSENVKEYYFRF
+726 TARLSDNVKEYYFRF

-766 SGTTPKTPI
+766 GGTTPKTPI

-781 GRRDD
+781 GRRGDD
-786 HVTTLDQK
+786 HVTTLDQR

-840 AQSLKAIAR
+840 AESLKAIAR

-897 IWINEI
+897 IWIDEI

-995 DENLTVAER
+995 DEHLTVAER

-1010 KRRSASQNTLIEL
+1010 RRRSASQNTLIEL

-1065 VQMHKLITHLAES
+1065 LQMHKIITSLAES
-1078 IRFPQYGSIDA
+1078 TRFPQYAPMDT
-1089 YQPRPVGRSN
+1089 YQNRPIGRTN

-1119 VTNVGAQSQSQ
+1119 VTSVGAQSQSQ

-1138 KASKG
+1138 KTSKG
-1143 AHQSQDKI
+1143 THQSQDKI

-1184 KNLYRTLLESLQYA
+1184 QNLYRTLLESLQYA

-1210 GNHFRS
+1210 GNHYRS

-1237 KLTSHFLQEPE
+1237 KLTSHFLQDPE

-1287 YCGLMEELF
+1287 FCGLMEEIF

-1339 NMRKFAMAQPHETGE
+1339 NMRKFRMARPHETGE
-1354 MRNTAAAM
+1354 MKNTAAAM

-1375 AMASLCAGPISITTE
+1375 AMAFLCAGPISITTE
-1390 SGSVLQFDVS
+1390 SGSVLQFDVT
-1400 RMLSWLEIIF
+1400 RMLSWIEMIF
-1410 NTVTDKWH
+1410 NTVSDKWH

-1424 LKNLIVH
+1424 LKNLIIH

-1451 PKTIESYIEV
+1451 PKTIESYFEV
-1461 VSQVLFEYPDYP
+1461 VMQVLFEYPDYP
-1473 LRFWRILGAVLVTLG
+1473 LEFWRVLGAVLVTLG

-1511 NSRLQDFDISISDK
+1511 NSRIQDFDISISDK

-1540 LASQHSDLAFTIFSE
+1540 LASQHSDLAFAIFSE
-1555 FSLHFRNLQPDSQRN
+1555 FSLHFRVLGPDSQRN

-1611 TILPNQV
+1611 SVLPNQV

-1650 QNFVEYAKQ
+1650 QNFVDYAKQ

-1667 PAGSKVIEFFMLQVV
+1667 PAGSKVIEFFLLQVV

-1689 RKDLT
+1689 RKELT
-1694 PPPSDIT
+1694 PPPPDIA

-1709 GTVLPV
+1709 GVVLPV

-1732 VDLMVTP
+1732 VDLMVAP
-1739 VTLALEDVVKLIHI
+1739 VTLALSDVVKLIHI

-1759 HYTVTVQE
+1759 HYTMTVQE

-1777 HELIAAKLADDAPA
+1777 HELIAAKLEDDAPA

-1814 YEENHGKDEES
+1814 YEENHSKDEEI

-1834 AFVTRDVVRF
+1834 ATVTREVVRF

-1947 NTIHETEFTES
+1947 NTIHETEFIES
-1958 IGMLEKFLSR
+1958 IGMLEKFLDR
-1968 VDLSDPVVVAKLIEG
+1968 VDLSDPVVVANLIEG
-1983 QPPKWEGGFD
+1983 QPPNWEGGFD
-1993 GLQDLVFKGMKSS
+1993 GIQDLVFKGMKSS
-2006 ESFDRTLDLLHLL
+2006 ESFDRTLDLLHIL
-2019 SGLPNNNL
+2019 SGLPNNDL
-2027 IGDGTRQLFTV
+2027 IGDGTRHLFTV
-2038 LANLPHFLQCFEQD
+2038 LANLPHFLQCFKEG
-2052 FSDPR
+2052 FNDPK

-2062 GLLARVAESER
+2062 SILARVAENEG

-2094 FLDHIITEIKL
+2094 FLDHIITEIKS
-2105 YYFPRLDFQ
+2105 YYFPQLDFQ

-2122 LTNTTDWFRIRVMRI
+2122 LTNTTDWFRIKTMRI

-2178 LDHIITV
+2178 LDNIITV
-2185 SGNPMERH
+2185 SGNPMERQ

-2199 ASSAS
+2199 ASAAS

-2228 VPMPATQSSMTR
+2228 VPMPATQSSTTR

-2255 MQDEDVM
+2255 RQEEDAR
-2262 TPGVAFHADEY
+2262 TPSVAFHADEY
-2273 NSNDSFFP
+2273 SDSFFP

-2292 QTDGNMGDLVQKLD
+2292 QVDGNMGDIVQKLD
-2306 SLDDFFEETDP
+2306 SLDDFFEDTD
-2317 TTPVLN
+2317 TITPVLN
-2323 PVAPPMLRGFT
+2323 PIAPPMLRGFT
-2334 GSYVVDTNAHLY
+2334 GNYVDTNAHLY
-2346 DQQTAPILRKSLAR
+2346 DQQTAPILRESLAR

-2373 SRPPNFR
+2373 SRPPNIR
-2380 FDGPAPYSPISA
+2380 FDGPGVYSPVTAI
-2392 VPQNPAQLLRPTSHT
+2392 PQNAQLLRSGSHT
-2407 RSVTSPANNLYL
+2407 RSVTSPANNMYA
-2419 HTASGAPHTTQ
+2419 HTASNAPNSTLPV
-2430 ALGLSDSAFL
+2430 AFGDSALL
-2440 SDEEPDEVHSDLEER
+2440 SDEDPDEVHSDLDER
-2455 PVNKRLH
+2455 PVTKKMIT
-2462 PLPVPMVR
+2462 PPAPMIR
-2470 SATDGSHSL
+2470 SATDGPHSL
-2479 ESMIRSGMR
+2479 ESRIRNGMR
-2488 RLTGGAANREKERHR
+2488 RLTGGAANREKERQR
-2503 DHLRAQHRAVVQT
+2503 DLLRSQHRAIVQT

-2526 EEYLSAPT
+2526 EEYLSGPT
-2534 SHPASPRIGVLC
+2534 SHPASPR
-2546 HSLLHSTTH
+2546 
-2555 SAVQFDCYAMSL
+2555 
-2567 RAALALPRRANAFHA
+2567 
-2582 SAVDLR
+2582 
-2588 RWPSSSARAFS
+2588 
-2599 TTRHRDVTWG
+2599 
-2609 FVGLGQMGYNMAK
+2609 
-2622 NLRAKIPAEDTLIV
+2622 
-2636 RDINEDA
+2636 
-2643 MKRFATEAQ
+2643 
-2652 EAARSNGASA
+2652 
-2662 SEGQVKLAEN
+2662 
-2672 AREVAEKSTV
+2672 
-2682 MVTSLPE
+2682 
-2689 SQHVIEVYHSIL
+2689 
-2701 KHGTLPPLDQE
+2701 
-2712 RLFIDTS
+2712 
-2719 TIDPV
+2719 
-2724 TSKDIANAIH
+2724 
-2734 TTQTGRFVDAPV
+2734 
-2746 SGGVV
+2746 
-2751 GARAGTL
+2751 
-2758 SFMFGASS
+2758 
-2766 QSKELLE
+2766 
-2773 RVRGVL
+2773 
-2779 ALMGKKAWHLGEP
+2779 
-2792 GAGVSGKLANNYI
+2792 
-2805 LALNN
+2805 
-2810 IATAEAMNLGVR
+2810 
-2822 WGLEPKALAEMINS
+2822 
-2836 STGRCWPSEVNNP
+2836 
-2849 VPGVVETAPASRGYE
+2849 
-2864 GGFGVSLMHKDL
+2864 
-2876 RLALAAAKESGTPLA
+2876 
-2891 LGAQARD
+2891 
-2898 VYKDVEEKHRG
+2898 
-2909 KDFSVVYKWLQE
+2909 
-2921 QSE
+2921 

>member
-1 MHSRE
+1 MVASHSAKTGPGQQATLPFIPDELHSASHHNLTSPLERRGTRTTQSTPMHSRE
-6 SSAARGRAIDPSTLA
+6 SSAARGRAADPSALPPTL
-21 PIQPRRGHSGSK
+21 QPRRGHSGSK
-33 SPDVPGSRPGY
+33 SPDVTRPAPGY
-44 EGGLERKPS
+44 DMGLERRPS
-53 NPYGH
+53 NSYGH
-58 HRQTSIVHGVQHSR
+58 HRQTSIVHGMQHSR
-72 NTSMAGSTASTS
+72 NPSMANSNASAS

-91 ASLGRGAF
+91 ASLGRGGSF
-99 DEATL
+99 DEANR
-104 PAKFDPL
+104 L
-111 DTHSGYST
+111 DLVDAHPTYQ
-119 PSGTSAA
+119 TSAGMA
-126 SAGHGLP
+126 SSHH
-133 PTLSPIKDA
+133 LSTIQDN
-142 DRDIMDTSPAALL
+142 DTEEAMARNPASVA
-155 HKRMNSGGKT
+155 HRRINSGGKDK
-165 RRERSHSRSQSKHSE
+165 RNRSHSRSHSKHHSE

-214 QAPVEEVCGPG
+214 DAPVEEVCGPG

-262 AITARQM
+262 AITARQI
-269 TNDQK
+269 TNDPSK
-274 PSPATENGPLLRR
+274 PTATENGLTRR
-287 NTEPTQLMDPTATA
+287 NTEPTQAPGDHTSTA
-301 ERSQPSAP
+301 ERVQQPTP
-309 FVSRPD
+309 FLARHD
-315 DVALVERRAT
+315 DIALVERRAT

-362 VKTSDPDQIS
+362 LKTVDPEQIS

-392 ESNFSNVSGRFLA
+392 EGNFASVTNRFMT
-405 ELDRYQKE
+405 ELDRFQKDE
-413 EAARGPSR
+413 TVRGPSR
-421 DGDSKAELLILC
+421 EGDAKAELLILG
-433 MRYLRLPM
+433 MRYLRIPTG
-441 SPEGWLKSCDFMR
+441 PEGWSRTCDFMKA
-454 SLARLFVNAHGQ
+454 LARLFVNAHGQ
-466 RIKQAYCYVIE
+466 RIKQAYCYLIE
-477 KLLLPVAANPSCD
+477 KLLLPVAANPNCD
-490 LSLPRWKEFVDLVQP
+490 LSLPRWKEFIELVQP

-518 SSFSLNVLLLCISNK
+518 SAFSLHVLLLCISAK
-533 ETFSSQWLPMIS
+533 ETFTSQWLSMIQ
-545 SLPARLKDRPTR
+545 SLPPRLKDRPTR
-557 APALHAICRLVWTY
+557 GPALQAVCRLVWTY
-571 FFRFSDSPTT
+571 FFRYSDSPNT
-581 TLRKVEEVAKIA
+581 TLRKVEEVAKIV

-598 RTYLSAEP
+598 RTYLSTEP
-606 VFADPLIQLIQIIG
+606 AVADPLIQLIRMIG

-629 NIIFPLINSD
+629 SIIFPLINSD
-639 LFLSGKELRIE
+639 LFLSGRELKIE

-664 LATMSDLETS
+664 LAIMSDLENG
-674 DQLCPPIPTGS
+674 DQLCPPILTGS
-685 LPNPFTEASTPLY
+685 VPNPFTDASGPIN
-698 FHRPQLLKE
+698 FHRPHLLVE
-707 HTVVNTTEKQD
+707 PQAASATEQSD
-718 PTSWQPVN
+718 PLSWQPVN
-726 TARLSENVKEYYFRF
+726 TARLNDNVREYYVRF

-753 NTFGGQ
+753 NAFGGQ
-759 AVLDEKF
+759 AALDEKF
-766 SGTTPKTPI
+766 GGITPKTPI
-775 SEAFSF
+775 SEAFGF

-786 HVTTLDQK
+786 HLTTLDQK
-794 QGFYDLL
+794 QGFYDLM

-840 AQSLKAIAR
+840 AESLKAIAR

-864 FNFDER
+864 FNFNAR

-889 RLYVELLQ
+889 RLYVELLG
-897 IWINEI
+897 IWIDEI
-903 KQKTKGAAAMDQL
+903 KQKTKGAAFEQP
-916 ERSISGSRALHLDL
+916 EKSVSGNRGLHLDL

-959 ITVLRLITEFD
+959 INVLRLITEFD
-970 SALGKENT
+970 KALGKENT

-990 ILDVN
+990 ILDLN
-995 DENLTVAER
+995 DEQLTVAER

-1010 KRRSASQNTLIEL
+1010 KRRSASNNTLIEL

-1041 IIRVSFETC
+1041 IIRVSFDTC

-1065 VQMHKLITHLAES
+1065 VQMHKTITALAES
-1078 IRFPQYGSIDA
+1078 SRFPQYSTAEG
-1089 YQPRPVGRSN
+1089 YQSRPLGRSN
-1099 VTSEILVEQWKLYLV
+1099 MTAEILIEQWKLYLA

-1119 VTNVGAQSQSQ
+1119 VTSVGAQSQSQ

-1143 AHQSQDKI
+1143 AQQSQDKI

-1165 SAERDSIRSAIVVA
+1165 SAERDSIRNAIVVA

-1198 VTTCNEEAKMRI
+1198 VTTCNEEAKIRI
-1210 GNHFRS
+1210 GTHYRT

-1231 EVTNVY
+1231 EVTHVY
-1237 KLTSHFLQEPE
+1237 KLTSQFLQEPE

-1296 EGINRAK
+1296 EGINRTK
-1303 DPSRWMPFES
+1303 DSSRWMPFES

-1326 YSPNQSQI
+1326 YSPNQAQI

-1339 NMRKFAMAQPHETGE
+1339 NMRKYSVAQSHESGE
-1354 MRNTAAAM
+1354 TRNTAAGM

-1390 SGSVLQFDVS
+1390 SGSVLQFDVG
-1400 RMLSWLEIIF
+1400 RMLSWIDIIF
-1410 NTVTDKWH
+1410 NTVSDKWH
-1418 AIGRRA
+1418 SIGRRA
-1424 LKNLIVH
+1424 LKNLIIH
-1431 NQEHSYLMER
+1431 NKEHTYLMER

-1451 PKTIESYIEV
+1451 PKALESYFEV
-1461 VSQVLFEYPDYP
+1461 VTEVLIEHPDYN

-1488 NEKREIRMKS
+1488 NQKREIRMKS
-1498 AKLLRKLEERQQK
+1498 AKLLRRLEERQQK
-1511 NSRLQDFDISISDK
+1511 SSRIQDFDISISDK
-1525 TTAVYKLAQFEISKR
+1525 TTAVYKLAQFETSKR
-1540 LASQHSDLAFTIFSE
+1540 LAKQHSDLAFTLFSE
-1555 FSLHFRNLQPDSQRN
+1555 FSLHFRNLRPDSQRN

-1583 LQVDPN
+1583 LQVDSN

-1639 FIISICLERKE
+1639 FIISLCLERKE

-1659 MVVFLSGT
+1659 IVVFLSGT
-1667 PAGSKVIEFFMLQVV
+1667 PAGSKVIEFFLMQLM

-1689 RKDLT
+1689 RKEVT
-1694 PPPSDIT
+1694 PAPPDT
-1701 SLPYVADL
+1701 NSLPYVVDL

-1715 GNKQAGL
+1715 GNKSAGL

-1732 VDLMVTP
+1732 VDLMVAP
-1739 VTLALEDVVKLIHI
+1739 VTLVLNDVVKLIHV

-1767 QAREMLVHLI
+1767 QSREMLVHLI
-1777 HELIAAKLADDAPA
+1777 HELVAAKLEDDAPT
-1791 GARQSVEDFVE
+1791 GARQSIEDFVE
-1802 SIRKSDPAVVWE
+1802 SIRKSDPGVVWE
-1814 YEENHGKDEES
+1814 YEENHGKEEEDE
-1825 DDRRVPASM
+1825 DRSVPTSM
-1834 AFVTRDVVRF
+1834 AAVSRMVVQF
-1844 FSFAYEGV
+1844 FGFAYEGV

-1903 ADEETDYQT
+1903 ADEESDYQT

-1927 LAPSDLLDYPQLF
+1927 LSPSDLLHYPQLF

-1947 NTIHETEFTES
+1947 NTIHETEFIES
-1958 IGMLEKFLSR
+1958 IGMLEKFLDR
-1968 VDLSDPVVVAKLIEG
+1968 VDLSDPVVVTQLMES

-1993 GLQDLVFKGMKSS
+1993 GLQDLVFKGLKSS
-2006 ESFDRTLDLLHLL
+2006 ESFNRTLDLLHGL
-2019 SGLPNNNL
+2019 SGLPNNEL

-2052 FSDPR
+2052 FSDPK
-2057 PIARA
+2057 PIMRA
-2062 GLLARVAESER
+2062 SLLARVAENER

-2094 FLDHIITEIKL
+2094 FLDHIITEIKS
-2105 YYFPRLDFQ
+2105 YYFPQLDFQ

-2122 LTNTTDWFRIRVMRI
+2122 LTNSTDWFRVKTMKI

-2143 EVDMRRNEVTCH
+2143 EVDMRRTEVTCH

-2178 LDHIITV
+2178 LDNIMTV
-2185 SGNPMERH
+2185 AGNPMERH

-2199 ASSAS
+2199 ASATS

-2228 VPMPATQSSMTR
+2228 VPMPATQSSQTR
-2240 HNVHAVFYTCVEAED
+2240 NNVHAVFYTCAEADD
-2255 MQDEDVM
+2255 MSAPETM
-2262 TPGVAFHADEY
+2262 TPDVEFFRADEY
-2273 NSNDSFFP
+2273 SDSFFP

-2292 QTDGNMGDLVQKLD
+2292 QTDGNMGDIVQKLD
-2306 SLDDFFEETDP
+2306 SLDDFFDETEP
-2317 TTPVLN
+2317 TGPSLHHI
-2323 PVAPPMLRGFT
+2323 APPMLRGFT
-2334 GSYVVDTNAHLY
+2334 GTYVDTNAHLY

-2373 SRPPNFR
+2373 SRPSNFR
-2380 FDGPAPYSPISA
+2380 FDSSHSTATAPSTQQTIHP
-2392 VPQNPAQLLRPTSHT
+2392 VSHI
-2407 RSVTSPANNLYL
+2407 RSVTSPANNLF
-2419 HTASGAPHTTQ
+2419 PHVPAINTSNP
-2430 ALGLSDSAFL
+2430 LFGMNDSAFI
-2440 SDEEPDEVHSDLEER
+2440 SDDELDEVHSDVDER
-2455 PVNKRLH
+2455 PATARRIAAQH
-2462 PLPVPMVR
+2462 PPMVR

-2488 RLTGGAANREKERHR
+2488 RLTGGTATNREKERQR
-2503 DHLRAQHRAVVQT
+2503 DILRIQQRAVAQT

-2526 EEYLSAPT
+2526 QEYLSGPT
-2534 SHPASPRIGVLC
+2534 SHPTSPR
-2546 HSLLHSTTH
+2546 
-2555 SAVQFDCYAMSL
+2555 
-2567 RAALALPRRANAFHA
+2567 
-2582 SAVDLR
+2582 
-2588 RWPSSSARAFS
+2588 
-2599 TTRHRDVTWG
+2599 
-2609 FVGLGQMGYNMAK
+2609 
-2622 NLRAKIPAEDTLIV
+2622 
-2636 RDINEDA
+2636 
-2643 MKRFATEAQ
+2643 
-2652 EAARSNGASA
+2652 
-2662 SEGQVKLAEN
+2662 
-2672 AREVAEKSTV
+2672 
-2682 MVTSLPE
+2682 
-2689 SQHVIEVYHSIL
+2689 
-2701 KHGTLPPLDQE
+2701 
-2712 RLFIDTS
+2712 
-2719 TIDPV
+2719 
-2724 TSKDIANAIH
+2724 
-2734 TTQTGRFVDAPV
+2734 
-2746 SGGVV
+2746 
-2751 GARAGTL
+2751 
-2758 SFMFGASS
+2758 
-2766 QSKELLE
+2766 
-2773 RVRGVL
+2773 
-2779 ALMGKKAWHLGEP
+2779 
-2792 GAGVSGKLANNYI
+2792 
-2805 LALNN
+2805 
-2810 IATAEAMNLGVR
+2810 
-2822 WGLEPKALAEMINS
+2822 
-2836 STGRCWPSEVNNP
+2836 
-2849 VPGVVETAPASRGYE
+2849 
-2864 GGFGVSLMHKDL
+2864 
-2876 RLALAAAKESGTPLA
+2876 
-2891 LGAQARD
+2891 
-2898 VYKDVEEKHRG
+2898 
-2909 KDFSVVYKWLQE
+2909 
-2921 QSE
+2921 

>member
-1 MHSRE
+1 MVQLASHPAKAGSGQQSILPLISDDLKSASHHSLASPSERRGTRTAQSTPLHSRE
-6 SSAARGRAIDPSTLA
+6 SSAARGRAADPSTLA

-33 SPDVPGSRPGY
+33 SPDVPGGRPGY
-44 EGGLERKPS
+44 ESGLERRPS
-53 NPYGH
+53 NSYGH

-72 NTSMAGSTASTS
+72 NTSMAGSTTSTS
-84 PLSPELI
+84 PLSPELM

-111 DTHSGYST
+111 DIHSGFST
-119 PSGTSAA
+119 PSGTSA
-126 SAGHGLP
+126 SHGLP
-133 PTLSPIKDA
+133 PTLSTIQDN
-142 DRDIMDTSPAALL
+142 DTELRDLSPAILI
-155 HKRMNSGGKT
+155 HKRMGSGGKP
-165 RRERSHSRSQSKHSE
+165 RRERSHSRSQSKHHSD

-191 LFNSFVGQADSKI
+191 LFNSFVGQADNKI

-209 KLGES
+209 KLGTSE
-214 QAPVEEVCGPG
+214 APVEEVCGPG

-269 TNDQK
+269 MNEQR
-274 PSPATENGPLLRR
+274 PSPVATESGPLLRR
-287 NTEPTQLMDPTATA
+287 NTEPTQHADPATTA
-301 ERSQPSAP
+301 ERAQHSTP
-309 FVSRPD
+309 FLSRPD
-315 DVALVERRAT
+315 EVILVERRAT

-341 SSLASITLDMADR
+341 SSLASITLDMAER

-386 LLGIMS
+386 LLGIMGDT
-392 ESNFSNVSGRFLA
+392 NFAGVAGRYLT
-405 ELDRYQKE
+405 ELERYQKE
-413 EAARGPSR
+413 EIARGPSR

-441 SPEGWLKSCDFMR
+441 TSEGWPQSCDFMR
-454 SLARLFVNAHGQ
+454 SVARLFVNAHGQ

-505 RLAQLLT
+505 RLTQLLT
-512 KPRHWA
+512 KPRHWT

-533 ETFSSQWLPMIS
+533 ETFSSQWLSMIT

-593 LPTGR
+593 LPAGR
-598 RTYLSAEP
+598 KTYLSAEP

-639 LFLSGKELRIE
+639 LFLSGRELKIE

-685 LPNPFTEASTPLY
+685 LPNPFTDVSTPVY

-707 HTVVNTTEKQD
+707 YKGPRSSEQQD
-718 PTSWQPVN
+718 PTAWQPVN
-726 TARLSENVKEYYFRF
+726 TSRLSDNVKEYYWRF

-766 SGTTPKTPI
+766 GGSTPKTPI

-781 GRRDD
+781 GRRGDD

-840 AQSLKAIAR
+840 ALSLKAIAR

-897 IWINEI
+897 IWIDEI

-916 ERSISGSRALHLDL
+916 ERSVSGNRALHLDL

-978 RIIRILEADSQQ
+978 RIIQLLEADSQQ

-995 DENLTVAER
+995 DEHLTVAER

-1010 KRRSASQNTLIEL
+1010 KRTSASQNTLIEL

-1065 VQMHKLITHLAES
+1065 VQMHKIITSLAES
-1078 IRFPQYGSIDA
+1078 TRFPPYGPIDA
-1089 YQPRPVGRSN
+1089 YQSRPIGRNN

-1119 VTNVGAQSQSQ
+1119 VTSVGAQSQSQ

-1138 KASKG
+1138 KTSKG

-1165 SAERDSIRSAIVVA
+1165 SAERDSIRDAIVVA

-1184 KNLYRTLLESLQYA
+1184 QNLYRTLLESLQYA

-1210 GNHFRS
+1210 GNHYRS

-1237 KLTSHFLQEPE
+1237 KLTSHFLQDPE

-1287 YCGLMEELF
+1287 FCGLMEELF
-1296 EGINRAK
+1296 EGINRTK
-1303 DPSRWMPFES
+1303 DPFRWMPFES

-1326 YSPNQSQI
+1326 YSPNQSQPAE
-1334 SEREE
+1334 SEDH
-1339 NMRKFAMAQPHETGE
+1339 MRKFSINRPHETGE
-1354 MRNTAAAM
+1354 MKSPAAAM
-1362 EIEKKNLRAAALS
+1362 EKEKKNLRAAALS
-1375 AMASLCAGPISITTE
+1375 AMAFLCAGPISITTE

-1400 RMLSWLEIIF
+1400 RMLSWIEMIF
-1410 NTVTDKWH
+1410 STISDKWH

-1424 LKNLIVH
+1424 LKNLIIH

-1441 SIEMCYVTER
+1441 SIEMCYITER
-1451 PKTIESYIEV
+1451 PRTIESYFEV
-1461 VSQVLFEYPDYP
+1461 VTQVLFEYPEYP
-1473 LRFWRILGAVLVTLG
+1473 LAFWRVLGAVLVTLG

-1555 FSLHFRNLQPDSQRN
+1555 FSLHFRNLRPDNQRN

-1667 PAGSKVIEFFMLQVV
+1667 PAGSKVIEFFLLQVV

-1689 RKDLT
+1689 RKELT
-1694 PPPSDIT
+1694 PPPPDIKN
-1701 SLPYVADL
+1701 LPYVADL

-1732 VDLMVTP
+1732 VDLMVAP
-1739 VTLALEDVVKLIHI
+1739 VSLALEDVVKLIHI

-1777 HELIAAKLADDAPA
+1777 HELIAAKLEDDAPA

-1814 YEENHGKDEES
+1814 YEENHGKEEDA
-1825 DDRRVPASM
+1825 DDRRVPPSM
-1834 AFVTRDVVRF
+1834 ASVTREVVRF
-1844 FSFAYEGV
+1844 FGFAYEGV
-1852 GDLWAKEALNWA
+1852 GDLWAKEALSWA

-1883 STSLDSRMLA
+1883 STSLDPRMLA

-1903 ADEETDYQT
+1903 ADEQTDYQT

-1927 LAPSDLLDYPQLF
+1927 LAPTDLLDYPQLF

-1947 NTIHETEFTES
+1947 NTIHETEFIQS
-1958 IGMLEKFLSR
+1958 IGMLEKFLGR
-1968 VDLSDPVVVAKLIEG
+1968 VDLSDPVVVTNLIKG
-1983 QPPKWEGGFD
+1983 QPSNWEGGFD

-2006 ESFDRTLDLLHLL
+2006 QSFDRTLDLLHIL
-2019 SGLPNNNL
+2019 SGLPNNDL
-2027 IGDGTRQLFTV
+2027 IGDGTRHLFTV
-2038 LANLPHFLQCFEQD
+2038 LANLPHFLECFEQG
-2052 FSDPR
+2052 FSDPK

-2062 GLLARVAESER
+2062 SILARVAENER

-2094 FLDHIITEIKL
+2094 FLNHIITEIKS
-2105 YYFPRLDFQ
+2105 YYFPQLDFQ

-2122 LTNTTDWFRIRVMRI
+2122 LTNTTDWFRLKTMRI

-2185 SGNPMERH
+2185 SGNPMERQ

-2199 ASSAS
+2199 ASAAS

-2255 MQDEDVM
+2255 MPEEDVM
-2262 TPGVAFHADEY
+2262 TPSVAFHADEY
-2273 NSNDSFFP
+2273 SDSFFP

-2292 QTDGNMGDLVQKLD
+2292 QVDGNMGDIVQKLD
-2306 SLDDFFEETDP
+2306 SLDDFFEETDA
-2317 TTPVLN
+2317 TTPVLG
-2323 PVAPPMLRGFT
+2323 PTAAPMLRGFT
-2334 GSYVVDTNAHLY
+2334 GSYLDSNAHLY

-2380 FDGPAPYSPISA
+2380 FDGPAVYSPVTTIPSNA
-2392 VPQNPAQLLRPTSHT
+2392 AQMLRPGSHT
-2407 RSVTSPANNLYL
+2407 RSVTSPANNLYV
-2419 HTASGAPHTTQ
+2419 HTASNVPSTT
-2430 ALGLSDSAFL
+2430 LPVGFSDSAFL
-2440 SDEEPDEVHSDLEER
+2440 SDEDPDEVHSDLDER
-2455 PVNKRLH
+2455 PVTKRIVV
-2462 PLPVPMVR
+2462 PPVPMVR
-2470 SATDGSHSL
+2470 SATDGPHSL

-2488 RLTGGAANREKERHR
+2488 RLTGGAANREKERQR
-2503 DHLRAQHRAVVQT
+2503 DLLRAQHRAMMQT

-2534 SHPASPRIGVLC
+2534 SHPTSPR
-2546 HSLLHSTTH
+2546 
-2555 SAVQFDCYAMSL
+2555 
-2567 RAALALPRRANAFHA
+2567 
-2582 SAVDLR
+2582 
-2588 RWPSSSARAFS
+2588 
-2599 TTRHRDVTWG
+2599 
-2609 FVGLGQMGYNMAK
+2609 
-2622 NLRAKIPAEDTLIV
+2622 
-2636 RDINEDA
+2636 
-2643 MKRFATEAQ
+2643 
-2652 EAARSNGASA
+2652 
-2662 SEGQVKLAEN
+2662 
-2672 AREVAEKSTV
+2672 
-2682 MVTSLPE
+2682 
-2689 SQHVIEVYHSIL
+2689 
-2701 KHGTLPPLDQE
+2701 
-2712 RLFIDTS
+2712 
-2719 TIDPV
+2719 
-2724 TSKDIANAIH
+2724 
-2734 TTQTGRFVDAPV
+2734 
-2746 SGGVV
+2746 
-2751 GARAGTL
+2751 
-2758 SFMFGASS
+2758 
-2766 QSKELLE
+2766 
-2773 RVRGVL
+2773 
-2779 ALMGKKAWHLGEP
+2779 
-2792 GAGVSGKLANNYI
+2792 
-2805 LALNN
+2805 
-2810 IATAEAMNLGVR
+2810 
-2822 WGLEPKALAEMINS
+2822 
-2836 STGRCWPSEVNNP
+2836 
-2849 VPGVVETAPASRGYE
+2849 
-2864 GGFGVSLMHKDL
+2864 
-2876 RLALAAAKESGTPLA
+2876 
-2891 LGAQARD
+2891 
-2898 VYKDVEEKHRG
+2898 
-2909 KDFSVVYKWLQE
+2909 
-2921 QSE
+2921 

>member
-1 MHSRE
+1 MGSPRQFSFKCVNRDIAPAKLGMKGGARVRGLSNEVLIISNMASHPAKAGPGQTILPLIPDDIKSASHHTLASPSERRGTRTAQSTPLHSRE
-6 SSAARGRAIDPSTLA
+6 SSTVRGRPVDPSTLA

-33 SPDVPGSRPGY
+33 SPDVSNVRPTGY
-44 EGGLERKPS
+44 EVGLERRPS
-53 NPYGH
+53 NSYGH
-58 HRQTSIVHGVQHSR
+58 HRQTSIVHGMQHSR

-111 DTHSGYST
+111 ETHSGYST
-119 PSGTSAA
+119 PSGVSA
-126 SAGHGLP
+126 SHGLP
-133 PTLSPIKDA
+133 PTLSTIQDNDTA
-142 DRDIMDTSPAALL
+142 LRDVSPAAIL
-155 HKRMNSGGKT
+155 HNRMNSGGKP
-165 RRERSHSRSQSKHSE
+165 RRERSDSRSQSKHHAE

-191 LFNSFVGQADSKI
+191 LFNSFVGQADNKI

-214 QAPVEEVCGPG
+214 DSPVEEVCGPG

-269 TNDQK
+269 LNDQR
-274 PSPATENGPLLRR
+274 PSPAATENGPILRR
-287 NTEPTQLMDPTATA
+287 NTEPTQPGDPTATA
-301 ERSQPSAP
+301 ERTQQSTP
-309 FVSRPD
+309 FVGRPD
-315 DVALVERRAT
+315 EVALIERRAT

-341 SSLASITLDMADR
+341 SSLASITFDMADR

-392 ESNFSNVSGRFLA
+392 ESNFSGVAGRYLT
-405 ELDRYQKE
+405 ELERYQKE
-413 EAARGPSR
+413 EVTRGPSR
-421 DGDSKAELLILC
+421 EGDSKSELLILC

-441 SPEGWLKSCDFMR
+441 TSEGWPKSCDFMR

-490 LSLPRWKEFVDLVQP
+490 LSLPRWKEFVDLIQP
-505 RLAQLLT
+505 RLTQLLI
-512 KPRHWA
+512 KPRHWT

-533 ETFSSQWLPMIS
+533 ETFSSQWLSMIS

-598 RTYLSAEP
+598 RTYMSAEP

-629 NIIFPLINSD
+629 SIIFPLINSD
-639 LFLSGKELRIE
+639 LFLSGRELKIE

-685 LPNPFTEASTPLY
+685 LPNPFTDVSTPVY

-707 HTVVNTTEKQD
+707 YKVPSASQKQD

-726 TARLSENVKEYYFRF
+726 TARLSDNVKEYYFRF

-766 SGTTPKTPI
+766 GGTTPKTPI

-781 GRRDD
+781 GRRGDD

-840 AQSLKAIAR
+840 AESLKAIAR

-897 IWINEI
+897 IWIDEI

-995 DENLTVAER
+995 DEHLTVAER

-1065 VQMHKLITHLAES
+1065 VQMHKIITSLAES
-1078 IRFPQYGSIDA
+1078 TRFPQYAPMDV
-1089 YQPRPVGRSN
+1089 YQSRPMGRN
-1099 VTSEILVEQWKLYLV
+1099 HATSEILVEQWKLYLV

-1119 VTNVGAQSQSQ
+1119 VTSVGAQSQSQ

-1210 GNHFRS
+1210 GNHYRS

-1278 WEFQRLRFH
+1278 WEFQGLRFH
-1287 YCGLMEELF
+1287 FCGLMEEIF
-1296 EGINRAK
+1296 EGINRTK
-1303 DPSRWMPFES
+1303 DPARWMPFES

-1339 NMRKFAMAQPHETGE
+1339 NMRKFSMARPHETGE
-1354 MRNTAAAM
+1354 MKNTAAAM

-1375 AMASLCAGPISITTE
+1375 AMAFLCAGPISITTE
-1390 SGSVLQFDVS
+1390 SGSVLQFDVT
-1400 RMLSWLEIIF
+1400 RMLSWIEMIF
-1410 NTVTDKWH
+1410 NTVSDKWH

-1424 LKNLIVH
+1424 LKNLIIH

-1451 PKTIESYIEV
+1451 PKTIESYFEV
-1461 VSQVLFEYPDYP
+1461 VTQVLFEYPDYP
-1473 LRFWRILGAVLVTLG
+1473 LEFWRVLGAVLVTLG

-1555 FSLHFRNLQPDSQRN
+1555 FSLHFRSLRPDSQRN

-1611 TILPNQV
+1611 TVLPNQV

-1667 PAGSKVIEFFMLQVV
+1667 PAGSKVIEFFLLQVV

-1689 RKDLT
+1689 RKELT
-1694 PPPSDIT
+1694 PPPPDIK

-1732 VDLMVTP
+1732 VDLMVAP
-1739 VTLALEDVVKLIHI
+1739 VTLALGDVVKLIHI

-1759 HYTVTVQE
+1759 HYTGTVQE

-1777 HELIAAKLADDAPA
+1777 HELIAAKLEDDAPV

-1814 YEENHGKDEES
+1814 YEENHGKEEEI

-1834 AFVTRDVVRF
+1834 ASVTRDVVKF

-1947 NTIHETEFTES
+1947 NTIHETEFIES
-1958 IGMLEKFLSR
+1958 IGMLEKFLDR
-1968 VDLSDPVVVAKLIEG
+1968 VDLSDPVVVANLIEG
-1983 QPPKWEGGFD
+1983 QPPNWEGGFD

-2006 ESFDRTLDLLHLL
+2006 ESFDRTLDLLHTL
-2019 SGLPNNNL
+2019 SGLPNNDL
-2027 IGDGTRQLFTV
+2027 IGDGTRHLFTV
-2038 LANLPHFLQCFEQD
+2038 LANLPHFLQCFKEG
-2052 FSDPR
+2052 FSDPK

-2062 GLLARVAESER
+2062 SILARVAENER

-2094 FLDHIITEIKL
+2094 FLNHIITEIKS
-2105 YYFPRLDFQ
+2105 YYFPKLDFQ

-2122 LTNTTDWFRIRVMRI
+2122 LTNTTDWFRIKTMRI

-2178 LDHIITV
+2178 LDNIITV
-2185 SGNPMERH
+2185 SGNPMERQ

-2199 ASSAS
+2199 ASAAS

-2228 VPMPATQSSMTR
+2228 VPMPATQSNMTR

-2255 MQDEDVM
+2255 RQQEDAM

-2273 NSNDSFFP
+2273 SDSFFP

-2292 QTDGNMGDLVQKLD
+2292 QIDGNMGDIVQKLD
-2306 SLDDFFEETDP
+2306 SLDDFFEDTD
-2317 TTPVLN
+2317 TITPVLN
-2323 PVAPPMLRGFT
+2323 PIAPPMLRGFT
-2334 GSYVVDTNAHLY
+2334 GNYVDTNAHLY
-2346 DQQTAPILRKSLAR
+2346 DQQTAPILRESLAR

-2380 FDGPAPYSPISA
+2380 FDGPGVYSPVTAIPPNGS
-2392 VPQNPAQLLRPTSHT
+2392 QILRSGSHT
-2407 RSVTSPANNLYL
+2407 RSVTSPANNLYV
-2419 HTASGAPHTTQ
+2419 HTASNAPNATLP
-2430 ALGLSDSAFL
+2430 AGFSDSAFL
-2440 SDEEPDEVHSDLEER
+2440 SDEDPDEVHSDLEER
-2455 PVNKRLH
+2455 PVTKKAIT
-2462 PLPVPMVR
+2462 PPAPMIR
-2470 SATDGSHSL
+2470 SATDGPHSI

-2488 RLTGGAANREKERHR
+2488 RLTGGAANREKERQR
-2503 DHLRAQHRAVVQT
+2503 DLLRAQHRAIVQT

-2534 SHPASPRIGVLC
+2534 SHPASPR
-2546 HSLLHSTTH
+2546 
-2555 SAVQFDCYAMSL
+2555 
-2567 RAALALPRRANAFHA
+2567 
-2582 SAVDLR
+2582 
-2588 RWPSSSARAFS
+2588 
-2599 TTRHRDVTWG
+2599 
-2609 FVGLGQMGYNMAK
+2609 
-2622 NLRAKIPAEDTLIV
+2622 
-2636 RDINEDA
+2636 
-2643 MKRFATEAQ
+2643 
-2652 EAARSNGASA
+2652 
-2662 SEGQVKLAEN
+2662 
-2672 AREVAEKSTV
+2672 
-2682 MVTSLPE
+2682 
-2689 SQHVIEVYHSIL
+2689 
-2701 KHGTLPPLDQE
+2701 
-2712 RLFIDTS
+2712 
-2719 TIDPV
+2719 
-2724 TSKDIANAIH
+2724 
-2734 TTQTGRFVDAPV
+2734 
-2746 SGGVV
+2746 
-2751 GARAGTL
+2751 
-2758 SFMFGASS
+2758 
-2766 QSKELLE
+2766 
-2773 RVRGVL
+2773 
-2779 ALMGKKAWHLGEP
+2779 
-2792 GAGVSGKLANNYI
+2792 
-2805 LALNN
+2805 
-2810 IATAEAMNLGVR
+2810 
-2822 WGLEPKALAEMINS
+2822 
-2836 STGRCWPSEVNNP
+2836 
-2849 VPGVVETAPASRGYE
+2849 
-2864 GGFGVSLMHKDL
+2864 
-2876 RLALAAAKESGTPLA
+2876 
-2891 LGAQARD
+2891 
-2898 VYKDVEEKHRG
+2898 
-2909 KDFSVVYKWLQE
+2909 
-2921 QSE
+2921 

>member
-1 MHSRE
+1 MLYVASHKAGPGQQTTPLIPDDLKSAPHHNLASPADRRARTAQSTPMHSRE
-6 SSAARGRAIDPSTLA
+6 SSAVRGRAADPSTLA
-21 PIQPRRGHSGSK
+21 PTLTRRGISGSK
-33 SPDVPGSRPGY
+33 SPDVSAGRPTGY
-44 EGGLERKPS
+44 EGLERRPS
-53 NPYGH
+53 NSYGH

-72 NTSMAGSTASTS
+72 NPSMAGSTASTS

-111 DTHSGYST
+111 DSHSGYST
-119 PSGTSAA
+119 PSGMA
-126 SAGHGLP
+126 AGHGLP
-133 PTLSPIKDA
+133 PTLSTIQDNDTESMDA
-142 DRDIMDTSPAALL
+142 NPANLV

-165 RRERSHSRSQSKHSE
+165 RRERSHSRSHSKHHSD

-214 QAPVEEVCGPG
+214 DAPVEEVCGPG

-238 HIARQKP
+238 HIARLKP

-269 TNDQK
+269 TNEQK
-274 PSPATENGPLLRR
+274 PSPASENGPLLRR
-287 NTEPTQLMDPTATA
+287 NTEPTQPGDQFPPA
-301 ERSQPSAP
+301 ERPQQSTP
-309 FVSRPD
+309 FLARHD
-315 DVALVERRAT
+315 DIALVERRAT

-392 ESNFSNVSGRFLA
+392 ESNFSSVANRFLG
-405 ELDRYQKE
+405 ELDRHQKD
-413 EAARGPSR
+413 EAAKGPSR
-421 DGDSKAELLILC
+421 DGDAKAEVLILC
-433 MRYLRLPM
+433 MRYLRLPTNT
-441 SPEGWLKSCDFMR
+441 EGWPKSCDFMR

-490 LSLPRWKEFVDLVQP
+490 LSLPRWKEFLDLVQP
-505 RLAQLLT
+505 RLVQLLA

-533 ETFSSQWLPMIS
+533 ETFSAQWLSMIS

-639 LFLSGKELRIE
+639 LFLSGRELKIE

-685 LPNPFTEASTPLY
+685 LPNPFTDASTPMY
-698 FHRPQLLKE
+698 FHRPQLLAE
-707 HTVVNTTEKQD
+707 HTVASATEKQD
-718 PTSWQPVN
+718 PNLWQPVN

-766 SGTTPKTPI
+766 GGTTPKTPI

-786 HVTTLDQK
+786 HLTTLDQK

-840 AQSLKAIAR
+840 AESLKAIAR

-897 IWINEI
+897 IWIDEI
-903 KQKTKGAAAMDQL
+903 KQKTKGAAMDQL

-995 DENLTVAER
+995 DEHLTVAER

-1010 KRRSASQNTLIEL
+1010 KRRSASQNTLMEL

-1065 VQMHKLITHLAES
+1065 VHMHKSITSLAES
-1078 IRFPQYGSIDA
+1078 TRFPPFAPADSYHN
-1089 YQPRPVGRSN
+1089 RPPIGRNN
-1099 VTSEILVEQWKLYLV
+1099 VTAEILVEQWKLYLV

-1119 VTNVGAQSQSQ
+1119 VTSVGAQSQSQ

-1138 KASKG
+1138 KASRG
-1143 AHQSQDKI
+1143 AQQSQNKI

-1179 LGSIH
+1179 LGAIH

-1210 GNHFRS
+1210 GNHYRS

-1287 YCGLMEELF
+1287 FCGLMEEVF

-1313 RKSAFSLMEDWCG
+1313 RKSAFSLMEEWCG

-1339 NMRKFAMAQPHETGE
+1339 TMRKYSLAQPHEAGE

-1362 EIEKKNLRAAALS
+1362 EIEKKSLRGAALS
-1375 AMASLCAGPISITTE
+1375 AMASLCAGPISIATE
-1390 SGSVLQFDVS
+1390 SGSVLQFDVM
-1400 RMLSWLEIIF
+1400 RMLSWIEMIF
-1410 NTVTDKWH
+1410 STVSDKWH

-1424 LKNLIVH
+1424 LKNLIIH

-1441 SIEMCYVTER
+1441 SIEMCYITER
-1451 PKTIESYIEV
+1451 PKTIESYFEV
-1461 VSQVLFEYPDYP
+1461 VTEVLLEYPDYP

-1555 FSLHFRNLQPDSQRN
+1555 FSLHFRNLRPDSQRN

-1589 GGPTAKSYMLL
+1589 GGPTARSYMLL

-1667 PAGSKVIEFFMLQVV
+1667 PAGSKVIEFFLLQVV

-1694 PPPSDIT
+1694 PPPPDIK

-1709 GTVLPV
+1709 ATVLPV

-1732 VDLMVTP
+1732 VDLMVAP
-1739 VTLALEDVVKLIHI
+1739 VTLALDDVVKLIHV

-1777 HELIAAKLADDAPA
+1777 HELIAAKLEDDAPA

-1834 AFVTRDVVRF
+1834 ATVTRDVVTF
-1844 FSFAYEGV
+1844 FSFAYEGI
-1852 GDLWAKEALNWA
+1852 GELWAKEALNWA

-1927 LAPSDLLDYPQLF
+1927 LNPSDLLNYPQLF

-1947 NTIHETEFTES
+1947 NTIHETEFIES
-1958 IGMLEKFLSR
+1958 IGMLDKFLSR
-1968 VDLSDPVVVAKLIEG
+1968 VDLSDPAVVATLIEG

-2006 ESFDRTLDLLHLL
+2006 ESFDRTLDLLHTL
-2019 SGLPNNNL
+2019 SGLPNNDL

-2038 LANLPHFLQCFEQD
+2038 LANLPHFLQCFEQGFTD
-2052 FSDPR
+2052 QKA
-2057 PIARA
+2057 ITRA
-2062 GLLARVAESER
+2062 SLLARVAENER

-2094 FLDHIITEIKL
+2094 FLDHIITEIKS
-2105 YYFPRLDFQ
+2105 YYFPQLDFQ

-2122 LTNTTDWFRIRVMRI
+2122 LTNTTDWFRVKTMRI

-2199 ASSAS
+2199 ASASS

-2218 YGIPEPTGWS
+2218 YGIPEPSGWS

-2240 HNVHAVFYTCVEAED
+2240 NNVHAVFYTCVEADD
-2255 MQDEDVM
+2255 MHAEDVM
-2262 TPGVAFHADEY
+2262 ASEVAFHADEF
-2273 NSNDSFFP
+2273 SDSFFP

-2292 QTDGNMGDLVQKLD
+2292 QTDGNIGDIVQKLD

-2317 TTPVLN
+2317 GTPVMN

-2334 GSYVVDTNAHLY
+2334 GSYVDSNAHLY

-2380 FDGPAPYSPISA
+2380 FDGPAVYSPA
-2392 VPQNPAQLLRPTSHT
+2392 TTTPPNAAQLLRPVSHHT
-2407 RSVTSPANNLYL
+2407 RSVTSPANNLYV
-2419 HTASGAPHTTQ
+2419 HTTN
-2430 ALGLSDSAFL
+2430 APNSTPNVGLTDSAFM
-2440 SDEEPDEVHSDLEER
+2440 SDDEPDEEHSDLDER
-2455 PVNKRLH
+2455 PVTTTTKLAH
-2462 PLPVPMVR
+2462 PPPMVR
-2470 SATDGSHSL
+2470 SATDGPHSL

-2488 RLTGGAANREKERHR
+2488 RLTGGAAANREKERQR
-2503 DHLRAQHRAVVQT
+2503 DLLRAQHRAIVQT

-2534 SHPASPRIGVLC
+2534 SHPASPR
-2546 HSLLHSTTH
+2546 
-2555 SAVQFDCYAMSL
+2555 
-2567 RAALALPRRANAFHA
+2567 
-2582 SAVDLR
+2582 
-2588 RWPSSSARAFS
+2588 
-2599 TTRHRDVTWG
+2599 
-2609 FVGLGQMGYNMAK
+2609 
-2622 NLRAKIPAEDTLIV
+2622 
-2636 RDINEDA
+2636 
-2643 MKRFATEAQ
+2643 
-2652 EAARSNGASA
+2652 
-2662 SEGQVKLAEN
+2662 
-2672 AREVAEKSTV
+2672 
-2682 MVTSLPE
+2682 
-2689 SQHVIEVYHSIL
+2689 
-2701 KHGTLPPLDQE
+2701 
-2712 RLFIDTS
+2712 
-2719 TIDPV
+2719 
-2724 TSKDIANAIH
+2724 
-2734 TTQTGRFVDAPV
+2734 
-2746 SGGVV
+2746 
-2751 GARAGTL
+2751 
-2758 SFMFGASS
+2758 
-2766 QSKELLE
+2766 
-2773 RVRGVL
+2773 
-2779 ALMGKKAWHLGEP
+2779 
-2792 GAGVSGKLANNYI
+2792 
-2805 LALNN
+2805 
-2810 IATAEAMNLGVR
+2810 
-2822 WGLEPKALAEMINS
+2822 
-2836 STGRCWPSEVNNP
+2836 
-2849 VPGVVETAPASRGYE
+2849 
-2864 GGFGVSLMHKDL
+2864 
-2876 RLALAAAKESGTPLA
+2876 
-2891 LGAQARD
+2891 
-2898 VYKDVEEKHRG
+2898 
-2909 KDFSVVYKWLQE
+2909 
-2921 QSE
+2921 

>member
-1 MHSRE
+1 MLPLIPDDLKSAPHPTLQSATEWRGIRTAQSTPMHSRE
-6 SSAARGRAIDPSTLA
+6 SSTVRGRATDPSALA
-21 PIQPRRGHSGSK
+21 PTLQARRGHSGSK
-33 SPDVPGSRPGY
+33 SPDVSAGRPAGY
-44 EGGLERKPS
+44 DAGLERRPS
-53 NPYGH
+53 NSYGH
-58 HRQTSIVHGVQHSR
+58 HRQTSIVHGMQHSR
-72 NTSMAGSTASTS
+72 NPSKAGSTASS

-91 ASLGRGAF
+91 ASLGRGAP
-99 DEATL
+99 DEVAIL
-104 PAKFDPL
+104 PSKLDQS
-111 DTHSGYST
+111 DTHSNHQSPAGVPSSYGFPGALST
-119 PSGTSAA
+119 IQDT
-126 SAGHGLP
+126 
-133 PTLSPIKDA
+133 DA
-142 DRDIMDTSPAALL
+142 DERMDGSPASL
-155 HKRMNSGGKT
+155 
-165 RRERSHSRSQSKHSE
+165 
-180 SKTVGEYALHH
+180 
-191 LFNSFVGQADSKI
+191 FVGQADSKI
-204 NQAIM
+204 NQAIL
-209 KLGES
+209 KLGDSE
-214 QAPVEEVCGPG
+214 APVEEVCGPG
-225 ADPTF
+225 ADLNF

-238 HIARQKP
+238 HIARLKP
-245 KPLIDTIMFWR
+245 KPLIDTIMLWR
-256 KAKGDA
+256 KGKGDA

-269 TNDQK
+269 SNEQVNK
-274 PSPATENGPLLRR
+274 YRCGGPKSGVTENGVLMRR
-287 NTEPTQLMDPTATA
+287 NTEPTQPAADPTAPSA
-301 ERSQPSAP
+301 ERPQPSP
-309 FVSRPD
+309 FLTRHD

-341 SSLASITLDMADR
+341 SSLASITVDMADR

-362 VKTSDPDQIS
+362 LKTVDPDQIS

-392 ESNFSNVSGRFLA
+392 ELNFTSVANRFLV

-413 EAARGPSR
+413 EASRGPSR
-421 DGDSKAELLILC
+421 EGDAKSELLILG

-441 SPEGWLKSCDFMR
+441 ATDSWPKACDFMR

-466 RIKQAYCYVIE
+466 KIKQAYCYVIE
-477 KLLLPVAANPSCD
+477 KLLLPVAANPICD
-490 LSLPRWKEFVDLVQP
+490 LSLPRWKEFLDLVQP

-512 KPRHWA
+512 KPRHWSA
-518 SSFSLNVLLLCISNK
+518 AFSLNVLLLCISNK
-533 ETFSSQWLPMIS
+533 DTFSSQWMSMIS
-545 SLPARLKDRPTR
+545 SLPPRLKDRPTR
-557 APALHAICRLVWTY
+557 APALQAICRLVWTY

-581 TLRKVEEVAKIA
+581 TLRKVEEVVKIA

-606 VFADPLIQLIQIIG
+606 SIADPLIQLIRMIG

-629 NIIFPLINSD
+629 TIIFPLINSD
-639 LFLSGKELRIE
+639 LFLSGRDLKIE

-656 MVIGIRAF
+656 MI
-664 LATMSDLETS
+664 LKQATSSAL
-674 DQLCPPIPTGS
+674 PFPTGS
-685 LPNPFTEASTPLY
+685 LPNPFMDTSSPIN
-698 FHRPQLLKE
+698 FHRPHLLTEPKFG
-707 HTVVNTTEKQD
+707 VVSEKSD
-718 PTSWQPVN
+718 PSSSCPVN
-726 TARLSENVKEYYFRF
+726 ISRLSDNVKEYYLRF
-741 CEVLGKITLLCD
+741 CEVLGKITILCD

-766 SGTTPKTPI
+766 GGSTPKTPI
-775 SEAFSF
+775 TEAFGF

-786 HVTTLDQK
+786 HINTLDQK

-840 AQSLKAIAR
+840 ADSLKAIAR

-864 FNFDER
+864 FNFDAR

-897 IWINEI
+897 IWIDEI
-903 KQKTKGAAAMDQL
+903 KQKTKEASSDQL
-916 ERSISGSRALHLDL
+916 EKSISGSRALHLDL

-959 ITVLRLITEFD
+959 INVLRLITEFD

-978 RIIRILEADSQQ
+978 RIIRILEADSSQ

-995 DENLTVAER
+995 DEQLTVAER

-1010 KRRSASQNTLIEL
+1010 KRRSTSQNTLIEL

-1033 LWAKVFPN
+1033 LWAKVFPK

-1065 VQMHKLITHLAES
+1065 VQMHKLISSLAES
-1078 IRFPQYGSIDA
+1078 TRFPQYSPVDI
-1089 YQPRPVGRSN
+1089 YQRGPMGRSN
-1099 VTSEILVEQWKLYLV
+1099 VTAEILVEQWKLYLV

-1119 VTNVGAQSQSQ
+1119 VTSVGAQSQSQ
-1130 LANAQHAR
+1130 LANAQLHAR
-1138 KASKG
+1138 KTSKG
-1143 AHQSQDKI
+1143 AQQSQDKI

-1165 SAERDSIRSAIVVA
+1165 SAERDSIRAAIVIA
-1179 LGSIH
+1179 LGSIA

-1198 VTTCNEEAKMRI
+1198 VTTCNEEAKVRI
-1210 GNHFRS
+1210 GTHHRT

-1231 EVTNVY
+1231 EVTHVY
-1237 KLTSHFLQEPE
+1237 KLTSHFLREPD
-1248 VYNDDWI
+1248 VCNDDWI
-1255 VNNLVTYAKDIR
+1255 VNNLITYAKDIR

-1287 YCGLMEELF
+1287 YCGLMEEVF
-1296 EGINRAK
+1296 EGVNRTK
-1303 DPSRWMPFES
+1303 DPSRWIPFES
-1313 RKSAFSLMEDWCG
+1313 RKSSFSLMEDWCG
-1326 YSPNQSQI
+1326 YSPNQAHI
-1334 SEREE
+1334 NERED
-1339 NMRKFAMAQPHETGE
+1339 NMRKFAMAQPQDGGE
-1354 MRNTAAAM
+1354 LRNAAAAM

-1390 SGSVLQFDVS
+1390 SGSVLQFDVG
-1400 RMLSWLEIIF
+1400 RMLSWIDIIF
-1410 NTVTDKWH
+1410 NTISDKWH
-1418 AIGRRA
+1418 SIGRRA
-1424 LKNLIVH
+1424 LKNLIIH
-1431 NQEHSYLMER
+1431 NKEHAYLVER
-1441 SIEMCYVTER
+1441 SIEMCYVAER
-1451 PKTIESYIEV
+1451 PKALESYFEV
-1461 VSQVLFEYPDYP
+1461 VTEVLIEYPDYP

-1498 AKLLRKLEERQQK
+1498 AKLLRRLEERHQK
-1511 NSRLQDFDISISDK
+1511 NSRIQDFDISISDK
-1525 TTAVYKLAQFEISKR
+1525 TTAVYKLAQFETSKR
-1540 LASQHSDLAFTIFSE
+1540 LAVQHSDLAFNLFSE
-1555 FSLHFRNLQPDSQRN
+1555 FTQHFRNLRPDSQRN

-1589 GGPTAKSYMLL
+1589 GGPTGRSYMLL

-1639 FIISICLERKE
+1639 FIISLCLERKE

-1659 MVVFLSGT
+1659 IVVFLAGT

-1694 PPPSDIT
+1694 PPPPDLG

-1709 GTVLPV
+1709 ASVLPV

-1732 VDLMVTP
+1732 VDLMVAP
-1739 VTLALEDVVKLIHI
+1739 VSLAMEDVIKLLHV

-1777 HELIAAKLADDAPA
+1777 HELIAAKLEDDAPA
-1791 GARQSVEDFVE
+1791 GARQSIEDFVE
-1802 SIRKSDPAVVWE
+1802 AIRKSDPVVVWE
-1814 YEENHGKDEES
+1814 YEENNGKDEEV
-1825 DDRRVPASM
+1825 DDRRVPPAM
-1834 AFVTRDVVRF
+1834 AAATRDVIKF
-1844 FSFAYEGV
+1844 FSYAYEGV
-1852 GDLWAKEALNWA
+1852 GELWAKEALNWA

-1883 STSLDSRMLA
+1883 STSLDSQMLA

-1927 LAPSDLLDYPQLF
+1927 LAPADLLHYPQLF

-1947 NTIHETEFTES
+1947 NTIHESEFIETL
-1958 IGMLEKFLSR
+1958 GMLEKLLDS
-1968 VDLSDPVVVAKLIEG
+1968 VDLSDPAVVAQLLEG
-1983 QPPKWEGGFD
+1983 QPPKWEGGFE
-1993 GLQDLVFKGMKSS
+1993 GLQDLVFKGLKSS
-2006 ESFDRTLDLLHLL
+2006 KSFTRTLDLLHRL
-2019 SGLPNNNL
+2019 SGLSNNPL
-2027 IGDGTRQLFTV
+2027 IGDGTRQLFTI
-2038 LANLPHFLQCFEQD
+2038 LANLPHFLECFDQE
-2052 FSDPR
+2052 FSDPK
-2057 PIARA
+2057 PVMHAS
-2062 GLLARVAESER
+2062 LLARVAENEG

-2083 FANQQYKTAGV
+2083 FANQQYKTEAV
-2094 FLDHIITEIKL
+2094 FLDHIITEIKS
-2105 YYFPRLDFQ
+2105 YYFPQLDFQ

-2122 LTNTTDWFRIRVMRI
+2122 LTNTTDWFRVKTMKI

-2163 LRLLQTDL
+2163 LRLLQTNL

-2199 ASSAS
+2199 ASATS

-2228 VPMPATQSSMTR
+2228 VPMPATQSTMTR
-2240 HNVHAVFYTCVEAED
+2240 HNVHAVFYTCAEAED
-2255 MQDEDVM
+2255 MNRRDTLTPDVE
-2262 TPGVAFHADEY
+2262 FRADEY
-2273 NSNDSFFP
+2273 SDSFFP

-2292 QTDGNMGDLVQKLD
+2292 QTDGNIGDIVQKLD
-2306 SLDDFFEETDP
+2306 SLDDFFEDTDNVP
-2317 TTPVLN
+2317 TLN

-2334 GSYVVDTNAHLY
+2334 GSYVDTNAHLY

-2360 TGSTSSFHNGLAE
+2360 TGSSSSFHNGLAE

-2380 FDGPAPYSPISA
+2380 FDAPGIPSPVSA
-2392 VPQNPAQLLRPTSHT
+2392 VSQSTLGIGLRPVSHT
-2407 RSVTSPANNLYL
+2407 RSVTSPANNLFV
-2419 HTASGAPHTTQ
+2419 HTAPSGSQTTP
-2430 ALGLSDSAFL
+2430 LLSFGDSAFL
-2440 SDEEPDEVHSDLEER
+2440 SDDDIEETQSDFEDRPTTARRVH
-2455 PVNKRLH
+2455 P
-2462 PLPVPMVR
+2462 PMPPMIR
-2470 SATDGSHSL
+2470 SATEGAGSHSI

-2488 RLTGGAANREKERHR
+2488 RLTGGAANNREKERQR
-2503 DHLRAQHRAVVQT
+2503 DLLRAQHRAMVQT

-2526 EEYLSAPT
+2526 EEYLAGPT
-2534 SHPASPRIGVLC
+2534 SHPTSPR
-2546 HSLLHSTTH
+2546 S
-2555 SAVQFDCYAMSL
+2555 
-2567 RAALALPRRANAFHA
+2567 
-2582 SAVDLR
+2582 
-2588 RWPSSSARAFS
+2588 
-2599 TTRHRDVTWG
+2599 
-2609 FVGLGQMGYNMAK
+2609 
-2622 NLRAKIPAEDTLIV
+2622 
-2636 RDINEDA
+2636 
-2643 MKRFATEAQ
+2643 
-2652 EAARSNGASA
+2652 
-2662 SEGQVKLAEN
+2662 
-2672 AREVAEKSTV
+2672 
-2682 MVTSLPE
+2682 
-2689 SQHVIEVYHSIL
+2689 
-2701 KHGTLPPLDQE
+2701 
-2712 RLFIDTS
+2712 
-2719 TIDPV
+2719 
-2724 TSKDIANAIH
+2724 
-2734 TTQTGRFVDAPV
+2734 
-2746 SGGVV
+2746 
-2751 GARAGTL
+2751 
-2758 SFMFGASS
+2758 
-2766 QSKELLE
+2766 
-2773 RVRGVL
+2773 
-2779 ALMGKKAWHLGEP
+2779 
-2792 GAGVSGKLANNYI
+2792 
-2805 LALNN
+2805 
-2810 IATAEAMNLGVR
+2810 
-2822 WGLEPKALAEMINS
+2822 
-2836 STGRCWPSEVNNP
+2836 
-2849 VPGVVETAPASRGYE
+2849 
-2864 GGFGVSLMHKDL
+2864 
-2876 RLALAAAKESGTPLA
+2876 
-2891 LGAQARD
+2891 
-2898 VYKDVEEKHRG
+2898 
-2909 KDFSVVYKWLQE
+2909 
-2921 QSE
+2921 